1 MDTNRQCMA
10 LKASAGSGKTFA
22 LSVRFL
28 ALLFK
33 GANPSEILT
42 LTFTKKATAEMKER
56 ILDYLK
62 ILQKENLESKEKSH
76 KENILK
82 ELEEKYHLDPSLVQ
96 NSAQKIYQRFLN
108 AEIRIST
115 IDAFFQSILRKFCW
129 FVGLSANF
137 EVNEDTEAHQQ
148 QLDERFLSALNS
160 EQLEELSVFITQCLS
175 HNSYTSNSILK
186 LLRSLRNKLYLFDP
200 NKREPAF
207 DEEGFLEKPRN
218 LNKQIQSTEIASDSA
233 KKAIKCDDFR
243 GFLNSSLTWLKK
255 KSEYNFF
262 KKLKNEIPTLESECE
277 AIENDL
283 KSYYEARETALFKK
297 FPKFIQLYDKAI
309 SKIQALDFDAI
320 KDKVHALLSG
330 YEEVPAE
337 FFYFRLDSKI
347 AHILIDE
354 FQDTS
359 LNDYKILAPFIDE
372 IKAGIGQAKWHRSV
386 FFVGDVKQSI
396 YAFRGGFSSLFESVS
411 KDFYHDNLEFNHR
424 SSPLIIHYVNTIFK
438 KAYQNSSTTYLEQKY
453 PETSRNKHAT
463 DGYVKVSLVANE
475 RELLLE
481 QISQEAKNLLEHG
494 KELLLEQILQEAKN
508 LLEHGI
514 EPKDITI
521 LCATNKDA
529 LEIKNYLQENLS
541 EIRPSTESSAQLSQF
556 VESKIIKNA
565 LEYALA
571 EEEYKPFYKHSVLK
585 LAGYLHD
592 DAIAL
597 FGFNPKKES
606 VAGFVWKVMELFEL
620 YTECAQ
626 ICLELALG
634 CEDADEFLEKL
645 EAKKIASF
653 NSKGAQIMTIHKSK
667 GMQFPY
673 VIVCERLGKP
683 NNESDKF
690 LEEYNGTELVCL
702 YYRMKNR
709 EVVDKD
715 YARALEK
722 EKAAK
727 DHEEINAYYVAFTR
741 AELGLVVVAKDKDQ
755 KKDKKKDK
763 EESKNKGMHEK
774 LDLKP
779 LEEGE
784 IAPVIASKKEPSNAS
799 VLIKPHAY
807 GEQVQEIEEEP
818 DSDYEKNNDQ
828 EAINFGIALHK
839 GLEYQYAYRIPK
851 KSVLEY
857 LNYHYGFYGLDH
869 QALEESLEL
878 FENDAEIQ
886 ALFKNLALKGEVAF
900 LSRGVVSRIDV
911 LLWDKGQNLY
921 VLDYK
926 SSQNYQQSH
935 KAQVSHYAEFL
946 QTQAPHFKIQAGIIY
961 AHKRLLEKLWV

>member
-1 MDTNRQCMA
+1 MDTKRQCMA

-62 ILQKENLESKEKSH
+62 ILQKENLEDEKEKE
-76 KENILK
+76 KFQNILK
-82 ELEEKYHLDPSLVQ
+82 ELEEKYRLDPSFVQ

-137 EVNEDTEAHQQ
+137 EINEDTKAHQQ
-148 QLDERFLSALNS
+148 QLNASFLSALNN

-175 HNSYTSNSILK
+175 YDSYTSDSILER
-186 LLRSLRNKLYLFDP
+186 LRFLKNKLYLFDP
-200 NKREPAF
+200 NKKDPVF
-207 DEEGFLEKPRN
+207 DEEGFLEKLRN
-218 LNKQIQSTEIASDSA
+218 LNRQIQSVETASNEA

-243 GFLNSSLTWLKK
+243 GFLNSSLTWLEKK
-255 KSEYNFF
+255 GEYRYF
-262 KKLKNEIPTLESECE
+262 KKFKDEIPTLESECE
-277 AIENDL
+277 EIENDL
-283 KSYYEARETALFKK
+283 KRYYEARESALFKK
-297 FPKFIQLYDKAI
+297 FPKFIQLYDKAT

-320 KDKVHALLSG
+320 KDKVHALLNG
-330 YEEVPAE
+330 YEEMPAE

-396 YAFRGGFSSLFESVS
+396 YGFRGSFSSLFESVS
-411 KDFYHDNLEFNHR
+411 KDFHHDNLPFNHR
-424 SSPLIIHYVNTIFK
+424 SSPLIINYVNTIFK
-438 KAYQNSSTTYLEQKY
+438 KAYQNSPTAYWEQKY
-453 PETSRNKHAT
+453 PKASSNKHSK
-463 DGYVKVSLVANE
+463 DGYVKVSLVADE
-475 RELLLE
+475 R
-481 QISQEAKNLLEHG
+481 
-494 KELLLEQILQEAKN
+494 ELLLEQILQEAKN
-508 LLEHGI
+508 LLEHRI
-514 EPKDITI
+514 DPKDITL
-521 LCATNKDA
+521 LCATNDDA
-529 LEIKNYLQENLS
+529 LEIKNYLQKNLS
-541 EIRPSTESSAQLSQF
+541 EIRPSTESSAKLSQF

-565 LEYALA
+565 LKYALA
-571 EEEYKPFYKHSVLK
+571 EEPYKPFYKHSVLK

-597 FGFNPKKES
+597 AGFNPKKES

-626 ICLELALG
+626 ICLELAVG
-634 CEDADEFLEKL
+634 CEDANEFLEKL
-645 EAKKIASF
+645 EAKEIASF
-653 NSKGAQIMTIHKSK
+653 KAEGAQIMTIHKSK

-683 NNESDKF
+683 KTNNSNQF
-690 LEEYNGTELVCL
+690 LEEYDGTELTRL

-709 EVVDKD
+709 EMVDKD
-715 YARALEK
+715 YARALDK
-722 EKAAK
+722 EEAAK
-727 DHEEINAYYVAFTR
+727 NHEETNVYYVAFTR
-741 AELGLVVVAKDKDQ
+741 AELGLIVVAKDK
-755 KKDKKKDK
+755 
-763 EESKNKGMHEK
+763 KGMHEK
-774 LDLKP
+774 LDLAP
-779 LEEGE
+779 LEEGT
-784 IAPVIASKKEPSNAS
+784 IVPVISSQKEPLIKS
-799 VLIKPHAY
+799 VVIKPHAY

-818 DSDYEKNNDQ
+818 SDYEKNDDQ

-839 GLEYQYAYRIPK
+839 GLEYQYAYNIPK

-857 LNYHYGFYGLDH
+857 LNYHHGFYGLDY

-878 FENDAEIQ
+878 FENDAKIQ
-886 ALFKNLALKGEVAF
+886 ALFKNLALRGEVAF
-900 LSRGVVSRIDV
+900 LFEGVVSRIDV

-935 KAQVSHYAEFL
+935 KAQVSHYAAFL

>member
-1 MDTNRQCMA
+1 MDTKRQCMA

-62 ILQKENLESKEKSH
+62 ILQKENLEDEKEKEKSQ
-76 KENILK
+76 NILK
-82 ELEEKYHLDPSLVQ
+82 ELEEKYRLNPSFVQ
-96 NSAQKIYQRFLN
+96 NRAQEIYQRFLN

-137 EVNEDTEAHQQ
+137 EVNEDTKAHQQ
-148 QLDERFLSALNS
+148 QLNEIFLNALNG
-160 EQLEELSVFITQCLS
+160 EQLEELSVFIAQCLS
-175 HNSYTSNSILK
+175 YDNYTSDSILER
-186 LLRSLRNKLYLFDP
+186 LRFLKNKLYLFDP
-200 NKREPAF
+200 NKKEPAF
-207 DEEGFLEKPRN
+207 DEEGFLEKLRS
-218 LNKQIQSTEIASDSA
+218 LNKQIQSVETASDRA
-233 KKAIKCDDFR
+233 KTAIRCDDFR

-255 KSEYNFF
+255 KGEYRDF
-262 KKLKNEIPTLESECE
+262 KKIKDEIPTLESECE
-277 AIENDL
+277 EIENDL
-283 KSYYEARETALFKK
+283 KRYYEARESALFKK
-297 FPKFIQLYDKAI
+297 FPKFIQLYDKAT

-320 KDKVHALLSG
+320 KDKVHALLNG
-330 YEEVPAE
+330 YEEMPAE
-337 FFYFRLDSKI
+337 FFYFRLDSRI

-396 YAFRGGFSSLFESVS
+396 YGFRGSFSSLFESVS

-424 SSPLIIHYVNTIFK
+424 SSPLIINYVNTIFK
-438 KAYQNSSTTYLEQKY
+438 KAYQNSPTAYLEQKY
-453 PETSRNKHAT
+453 PKASSNKHSK
-463 DGYVKVSLVANE
+463 DGYVKVSLVADE
-475 RELLLE
+475 R
-481 QISQEAKNLLEHG
+481 
-494 KELLLEQILQEAKN
+494 ELLLEQILQEAKN
-508 LLEHGI
+508 LLEHRI
-514 EPKDITI
+514 EPKDITL
-521 LCATNKDA
+521 LCTTNDDA
-529 LEIKNYLQENLS
+529 LEIKNYLQKNLS
-541 EIRPSTESSAQLSQF
+541 AIRPSTESSAKLSQF

-571 EEEYKPFYKHSVLK
+571 EEPYKPFYKHSVLK

-597 FGFNPKKES
+597 AGFNPKKES

-626 ICLELALG
+626 ICLELAVG
-634 CEDADEFLEKL
+634 CEDANEFLKKL
-645 EAKKIASF
+645 EAKEIASF
-653 NSKGAQIMTIHKSK
+653 KAEGAQIMTIHKSK

-683 NNESDKF
+683 KTNNSNQF
-690 LEEYNGTELVCL
+690 LEEYSGTELTRL

-715 YARALEK
+715 YARALDK
-722 EKAAK
+722 EEAAK
-727 DHEEINAYYVAFTR
+727 DHEETNVYYVAFTR
-741 AELGLVVVAKDKDQ
+741 AELGLIVVAKDKDQ
-755 KKDKKKDK
+755 KKDKK
-763 EESKNKGMHEK
+763 ESKNKGMREK
-774 LDLKP
+774 LDLAP

-784 IAPVIASKKEPSNAS
+784 IAPVISSQKEPSSAS
-799 VLIKPHAY
+799 VVIKPHAY

-818 DSDYEKNNDQ
+818 SDYEKNNDQ
-828 EAINFGIALHK
+828 EAIHFGIALHK

-857 LNYHYGFYGLDH
+857 LNYHHGFYGLDY

-878 FENDAEIQ
+878 FENDAKIQ
-886 ALFKNLALKGEVAF
+886 ALFKNLALSGEVAF
-900 LSRGVVSRIDV
+900 LSQGVVSRIDV
-911 LLWDKGQNLY
+911 LLWDRGQNLY

-935 KAQVSHYAEFL
+935 KVQVSHYAAFL

>member
-1 MDTNRQCMA
+1 MDTKRQCMA

-62 ILQKENLESKEKSH
+62 ILQKENLEDEKEKEKSQ
-76 KENILK
+76 NILK
-82 ELEEKYHLDPSLVQ
+82 ELEEKYRLDPSFVQ

-137 EVNEDTEAHQQ
+137 EVNEDTKAHQQ
-148 QLDERFLSALNS
+148 QLNASFLSALDNK
-160 EQLEELSVFITQCLS
+160 QLEELSVFIAQCLS
-175 HNSYTSNSILK
+175 YDSYTSDSILER
-186 LLRSLRNKLYLFDP
+186 LRFLKNKLYLFDP
-200 NKREPAF
+200 NKKDPVF
-207 DEEGFLEKPRN
+207 NEEGFLEKLRI
-218 LNKQIQSTEIASDSA
+218 LNQQIQNIETASNEA

-243 GFLNSSLTWLKK
+243 GFLNSSLTWLEK
-255 KSEYNFF
+255 KSEYRYF
-262 KKLKNEIPTLESECE
+262 KKFKDEIPTLESECE
-277 AIENDL
+277 EIENDL
-283 KSYYEARETALFKK
+283 KRYYEARESALFKK
-297 FPKFIQLYDKAI
+297 FPKFIQLYDKAT

-320 KDKVHALLSG
+320 KDKVHALLNG
-330 YEEVPAE
+330 YEEMPAE
-337 FFYFRLDSKI
+337 FFYFRLDSRI

-396 YAFRGGFSSLFESVS
+396 YGFRGSFSSLFESVS

-424 SSPLIIHYVNTIFK
+424 SSPLIINYVNTIFK
-438 KAYQNSSTTYLEQKY
+438 KAYQNSPTAYLEQKY
-453 PETSRNKHAT
+453 PKASSNKHARN
-463 DGYVKVSLVANE
+463 GYVKVSLVADE
-475 RELLLE
+475 R
-481 QISQEAKNLLEHG
+481 
-494 KELLLEQILQEAKN
+494 ELLLEQILQEAKN
-508 LLEHGI
+508 LLDHRI
-514 EPKDITI
+514 DPKDITL
-521 LCATNKDA
+521 LCATNDDA

-541 EIRPSTESSAQLSQF
+541 AIHPSTESSAKLSQF

-571 EEEYKPFYKHSVLK
+571 EEPYKPFYKHSVLK

-597 FGFNPKKES
+597 AGFNPKKES

-620 YTECAQ
+620 YGECAQ
-626 ICLELALG
+626 ICLELAVG

-645 EAKKIASF
+645 EAKEIASF
-653 NSKGAQIMTIHKSK
+653 KIEGAQIMTIHKSK

-683 NNESDKF
+683 KTNNSNQF
-690 LEEYNGTELVCL
+690 LEEYSGTELFRL

-709 EVVDKD
+709 EMVDKD
-715 YARALEK
+715 YARALDK
-722 EKAAK
+722 EEAAK
-727 DHEEINAYYVAFTR
+727 DHEETNVYYVAFTR
-741 AELGLVVVAKDKDQ
+741 AELGLIVVAKDKDQ
-755 KKDKKKDK
+755 KKDKK
-763 EESKNKGMHEK
+763 ESKNKGMREK
-774 LDLKP
+774 LDLLP

-784 IAPVIASKKEPSNAS
+784 IAPVISSQKEPSSTS

-818 DSDYEKNNDQ
+818 SDYEKNNDQ
-828 EAINFGIALHK
+828 EAIHFGIALHK
-839 GLEYQYAYRIPK
+839 GLEYQYAYNIPK

-857 LNYHYGFYGLDH
+857 LNYHHGFYGLDY
-869 QALEESLEL
+869 QVLEESLEL
-878 FENDAEIQ
+878 FENDAKIQ
-886 ALFKNLALKGEVAF
+886 ALFKNLALRGEVAF
-900 LSRGVVSRIDV
+900 LFEGVVSRIDV

-935 KAQVSHYAEFL
+935 KAQVSHYAAFL
-946 QTQAPHFKIQAGIIY
+946 KTQAPHFKIQAGIIY

>member
-1 MDTNRQCMA
+1 MDTKRQCMA

-62 ILQKENLESKEKSH
+62 ILQKENLEKEKEKSQ
-76 KENILK
+76 NILK
-82 ELEEKYHLDPSLVQ
+82 ELEEKYRLDPSFVR

-137 EVNEDTEAHQQ
+137 EVNEDTKAHQQ
-148 QLDERFLSALNS
+148 QLNASFLSALNNK
-160 EQLEELSVFITQCLS
+160 QLEELSVFITQCLS
-175 HNSYTSNSILK
+175 YDSYTSDSILER
-186 LLRSLRNKLYLFDP
+186 LRFLKNKLYLFDP
-200 NKREPAF
+200 NKKKPAF
-207 DEEGFLEKPRN
+207 DEEGFLEKLRS
-218 LNKQIQSTEIASDSA
+218 LNQQIQSIETVSDRA
-233 KKAIKCDDFR
+233 KTAIKCDDFR

-255 KSEYNFF
+255 KSEYRDF

-277 AIENDL
+277 EIENDL
-283 KSYYEARETALFKK
+283 KRYYEARESALFKK
-297 FPKFIQLYDKAI
+297 FPKFIQLYDNAT

-320 KDKVHALLSG
+320 KDKVHALLNG
-330 YEEVPAE
+330 YEELPAE

-372 IKAGIGQAKWHRSV
+372 IKAGIGQAKWQRSV

-396 YAFRGGFSSLFESVS
+396 YAFRGSFSSLFESVA
-411 KDFYHDNLEFNHR
+411 KDFYHDNLQFNHR
-424 SSPLIIHYVNTIFK
+424 SSPLIINYVNTIFK
-438 KAYQNSSTTYLEQKY
+438 KAYQNSPTAYLEQKY
-453 PETSRNKHAT
+453 PKTSQNKHVT
-463 DGYVKVSLVANE
+463 DGYVKVSLVADE
-475 RELLLE
+475 R
-481 QISQEAKNLLEHG
+481 
-494 KELLLEQILQEAKN
+494 ELLLEQILQEAKN
-508 LLEHGI
+508 LLEHRI
-514 EPKDITI
+514 DPKDITI

-541 EIRPSTESSAQLSQF
+541 AIRPSTESSANLSQF

-565 LEYALA
+565 LKYALA
-571 EEEYKPFYKHSVLK
+571 EEPYKPFYKHSVLK

-597 FGFNPKKES
+597 AGFNPKKES

-620 YTECAQ
+620 YGECAQ
-626 ICLELALG
+626 ICLELAVG
-634 CEDADEFLEKL
+634 CEDANEFLEKL
-645 EAKKIASF
+645 EAKEIASF
-653 NSKGAQIMTIHKSK
+653 KIEGAQIMTIHKSK

-683 NNESDKF
+683 KTNNSNQF
-690 LEEYNGTELVCL
+690 LEEYNGAELIRL

-715 YARALEK
+715 YARALDK
-722 EKAAK
+722 EEAAK
-727 DHEEINAYYVAFTR
+727 DHEETNVYYVAFTR
-741 AELGLVVVAKDKDQ
+741 AELGLIVVAKDKGQ
-755 KKDKKKDK
+755 KKDKK
-763 EESKNKGMHEK
+763 ESKNKGMREK
-774 LDLKP
+774 LDLAP

-784 IAPVIASKKEPSNAS
+784 IVPVISSQKEPLSAS
-799 VLIKPHAY
+799 VVIKPHAY

-818 DSDYEKNNDQ
+818 SDYEKNNDQ

-839 GLEYQYAYRIPK
+839 GLEYQYAYNIPK

-857 LNYHYGFYGLDH
+857 LNYHHGFYGLDY

-878 FENDAEIQ
+878 FENDAKIQ
-886 ALFKNLALKGEVAF
+886 ALFKNLALRGEVAF
-900 LSRGVVSRIDV
+900 LFEGVVSRIDV

-935 KAQVSHYAEFL
+935 KAQVSHYAAFL

>member
-1 MDTNRQCMA
+1 MA

-62 ILQKENLESKEKSH
+62 ILQKENLEKNEKEKSQ
-76 KENILK
+76 NILK
-82 ELEEKYHLDPSLVQ
+82 ELEEKYRLNPNLVR
-96 NSAQKIYQRFLN
+96 NSAPKIYQRFLN

-137 EVNEDTEAHQQ
+137 EVNEDTKVHQQ
-148 QLDERFLSALNS
+148 QLNEGFLSALNG
-160 EQLEELSVFITQCLS
+160 EQLEELSVFIAQCLS
-175 HNSYTSNSILK
+175 YDNYTSDSILER
-186 LLRSLRNKLYLFDP
+186 LRFLKNKLYLFDP
-200 NKREPAF
+200 NKKEPAF
-207 DEEGFLEKPRN
+207 DEEGFLEKLRS
-218 LNKQIQSTEIASDSA
+218 LNQQIQSIETASDRA
-233 KKAIKCDDFR
+233 KIAIKCDDFR
-243 GFLNSSLTWLKK
+243 GFLNSSLTWLEK
-255 KSEYNFF
+255 KSEYRDF
-262 KKLKNEIPTLESECE
+262 KKLKDEIPTLESECE
-277 AIENDL
+277 EIENDL
-283 KSYYEARETALFKK
+283 KRYYEAREIALFKK
-297 FPKFIQLYDKAI
+297 FPKFIQLYDKAT

-320 KDKVHALLSG
+320 KDKVHALLNG
-330 YEEVPAE
+330 YEELPAE

-372 IKAGIGQAKWHRSV
+372 IKAGIGQAKWQRSV

-396 YAFRGGFSSLFESVS
+396 YAFRGSFSSLFESVA
-411 KDFYHDNLEFNHR
+411 KDFYHDNLQFNHR
-424 SSPLIIHYVNTIFK
+424 SSPLIINYVNTIFK
-438 KAYQNSSTTYLEQKY
+438 KAYQNSPTAYLEQKY
-453 PETSRNKHAT
+453 PKTSSNKHAT

-481 QISQEAKNLLEHG
+481 QI
-494 KELLLEQILQEAKN
+494 LQEAKN
-508 LLEHGI
+508 LLEHRI

-521 LCATNKDA
+521 LCATNDDA
-529 LEIKNYLQENLS
+529 LEIKNYLQQNLS
-541 EIRPSTESSAQLSQF
+541 AIRPSTESSANLSQF

-565 LEYALA
+565 LKYALA
-571 EEEYKPFYKHSVLK
+571 EEPYKPFYKHSVLK

-597 FGFNPKKES
+597 AGFNPKKES

-620 YTECAQ
+620 YGECAQ
-626 ICLELALG
+626 ICLELAVG
-634 CEDADEFLEKL
+634 CEDADGFLEKL
-645 EAKKIASF
+645 EAKAIASF
-653 NSKGAQIMTIHKSK
+653 NLKGAQIMTIHKSK

-683 NNESDKF
+683 KSNNSNQF
-690 LEEYNGTELVCL
+690 LEEYNGTELLRL

-715 YARALEK
+715 YARALDK
-722 EKAAK
+722 EEAAK
-727 DHEEINAYYVAFTR
+727 DHEETNVYYVAFTR
-741 AELGLVVVAKDKDQ
+741 AELGLIVVAKDKDQ
-755 KKDKKKDK
+755 KKDKKESKK
-763 EESKNKGMHEK
+763 ESKNKGMREK
-774 LDLKP
+774 LDLFP
-779 LEEGE
+779 LEEGT
-784 IAPVIASKKEPSNAS
+784 IAPVISSQKEPLIAS
-799 VLIKPHAY
+799 VVIKPHAY
-807 GEQVQEIEEEP
+807 GEQIQEIEEEP
-818 DSDYEKNNDQ
+818 SDYEKNNDQ

-839 GLEYQYAYRIPK
+839 GLEYQYAYNIPK

-857 LNYHYGFYGLDH
+857 LNYHHGFYGLDY

-878 FENDAEIQ
+878 FENDAKIQ
-886 ALFKNLALKGEVAF
+886 ALFKNYALRGEAAF
-900 LSRGVVSRIDV
+900 LFEGVVSRIDV
-911 LLWDKGQNLY
+911 LLWDRGQNLY

-935 KAQVSHYAEFL
+935 KAQVSHYAVFL

>member
-62 ILQKENLESKEKSH
+62 ILQKENLEGKEKSH

-82 ELEEKYHLDPSLVQ
+82 ELEEKYHLDPSFVQ

-137 EVNEDTEAHQQ
+137 EVNEDTKAHQQ
-148 QLDERFLSALNS
+148 QLDASFLSALNS

-175 HNSYTSNSILK
+175 HNSYTSDSILK
-186 LLRSLRNKLYLFDP
+186 LLRFLRNKLYLFDP
-200 NKREPAF
+200 NKRELAF
-207 DEEGFLEKPRN
+207 DEEGFLEKLRS
-218 LNKQIQSTEIASDSA
+218 LNKQIQNTETARDTA
-233 KKAIKCDDFR
+233 KTAIKCDDFR
-243 GFLNSSLTWLKK
+243 GFLNSSLTWLEK
-255 KSEYNFF
+255 KSEYRFF

-283 KSYYEARETALFKK
+283 KRYYEARETALFKK
-297 FPKFIQLYDKAI
+297 FPKFIQLYDKAT

-453 PETSRNKHAT
+453 PETSNNKHAT

-475 RELLLE
+475 
-481 QISQEAKNLLEHG
+481 
-494 KELLLEQILQEAKN
+494 KELLLEQILQEAQN

-521 LCATNKDA
+521 LCAANKDA
-529 LEIKNYLQENLS
+529 LEIKDHLQENLS

-592 DAIAL
+592 DVIAL
-597 FGFNPKKES
+597 FSFNPKKES

-683 NNESDKF
+683 KNESDKF
-690 LEEYNGTELVCL
+690 LEEYDGTELVHL

-727 DHEEINAYYVAFTR
+727 DLEEINAYYVAFTR

-784 IAPVIASKKEPSNAS
+784 IAPVIASKKEPLSAS

-857 LNYHYGFYGLDH
+857 LNYHYGFYGLDY

>member
-1 MDTNRQCMA
+1 MDTKRQCMA

-62 ILQKENLESKEKSH
+62 ILQKENLENEKEKSQ
-76 KENILK
+76 NILK
-82 ELEEKYHLDPSLVQ
+82 ELEEKYHLDPDLVQ
-96 NSAQKIYQRFLN
+96 NSAPKIYQRFLN

-137 EVNEDTEAHQQ
+137 EVNEDTKVHQQ
-148 QLDERFLSALNS
+148 QLNEGFLSALNN
-160 EQLEELSVFITQCLS
+160 EQLEELSVFIAQCLS
-175 HNSYTSNSILK
+175 YESYTSDSILER
-186 LLRSLRNKLYLFDP
+186 LRFLKNKLYLFDP
-200 NKREPAF
+200 NKKEPAF
-207 DEEGFLEKPRN
+207 DEEGFLEKLRS
-218 LNKQIQSTEIASDSA
+218 LNEQIQSIETASDRA
-233 KKAIKCDDFR
+233 KTAIKCDSFR
-243 GFLNSSLTWLKK
+243 GFLNSSLTWLEK
-255 KSEYNFF
+255 KSEYQSF
-262 KKLKNEIPTLESECE
+262 KKLKSEIPTLESECE
-277 AIENDL
+277 EIENDL
-283 KSYYEARETALFKK
+283 KRYYEAKETAIFKK
-297 FPKFIQLYDKAI
+297 FPKFIQLYDKAT
-309 SKIQALDFDAI
+309 SKIQTLDFDAI
-320 KDKVHALLSG
+320 KDKVHVLLNG
-330 YEEVPAE
+330 YEEMPAE

-396 YAFRGGFSSLFESVS
+396 YAFRGSFSSLFENVA
-411 KDFYHDNLEFNHR
+411 KDFYHDNLQFNHR
-424 SSPLIIHYVNTIFK
+424 SAPLIINYVNTIFK
-438 KAYQNSSTTYLEQKY
+438 KAYQNSPTAYLEQKY
-453 PETSRNKHAT
+453 PKTSQNKHVT
-463 DGYVKVSLVANE
+463 DGYVKVSLVADE
-475 RELLLE
+475 R
-481 QISQEAKNLLEHG
+481 
-494 KELLLEQILQEAKN
+494 ELLLEQILQEAQN
-508 LLEHGI
+508 LLEHRI

-521 LCATNKDA
+521 LCATNDDA
-529 LEIKNYLQENLS
+529 LEIKNYLQERLS
-541 EIRPSTESSAQLSQF
+541 AIRPSTESSAKLSQF

-571 EEEYKPFYKHSVLK
+571 EEPYKPFYKHSVLK

-597 FGFNPKKES
+597 AGFNPKKES
-606 VAGFVWKVMELFEL
+606 VAGFVWNVMELFEL
-620 YTECAQ
+620 YGEPAQ
-626 ICLELALG
+626 SCLELAVG
-634 CEDADEFLEKL
+634 CEDANDFLEKL
-645 EAKKIASF
+645 EAKEIASF
-653 NSKGAQIMTIHKSK
+653 NLKGAQIMTIHRSK

-673 VIVCERLGKP
+673 VIVCERLGNPKS
-683 NNESDKF
+683 NHSNQL
-690 LEEYNGTELVCL
+690 LEEYNGAELMRL

-715 YARALEK
+715 YARALDK
-722 EKAAK
+722 EEAAK
-727 DHEEINAYYVAFTR
+727 DHEEINVYYVAFTR
-741 AELGLVVVAKDKDQ
+741 AELGLIVVAKDKKES
-755 KKDKKKDK
+755 KK
-763 EESKNKGMHEK
+763 ESKNKTMREQ
-774 LDLKP
+774 LDLAP

-784 IAPVIASKKEPSNAS
+784 IMPVISPQKEPLITSA
-799 VLIKPHAY
+799 LIKPHAY

-818 DSDYEKNNDQ
+818 SDYEKNNDQ

-839 GLEYQYAYRIPK
+839 GLEYQYAYNIPK

-857 LNYHYGFYGLDH
+857 LNYHHGFYGLDY

-886 ALFKNLALKGEVAF
+886 ALFKNHALRGEAAF
-900 LSRGVVSRIDV
+900 LFEGVVSRIDV
-911 LLWDKGQNLY
+911 LLWNKGQNLY

-946 QTQAPHFKIQAGIIY
+946 KTQAPHFKIQAGIIY

>member
-1 MDTNRQCMA
+1 MDTKRQCMA

-56 ILDYLK
+56 ILEYLR
-62 ILQKENLESKEKSH
+62 ILQKENLEDEKEKEKSQ
-76 KENILK
+76 NILK
-82 ELEEKYHLDPSLVQ
+82 ELEEKYRLDPSFVQ
-96 NSAQKIYQRFLN
+96 NRAQEIYQRFLN

-137 EVNEDTEAHQQ
+137 EVNEDTKAHQQ
-148 QLDERFLSALNS
+148 QLNASFLNALNN
-160 EQLEELSVFITQCLS
+160 EQLEELSVFIAQCLS
-175 HNSYTSNSILK
+175 YDSYTSDSILER
-186 LLRSLRNKLYLFDP
+186 LRFLKNKLYLFDP
-200 NKREPAF
+200 NKKELAF
-207 DEEGFLEKPRN
+207 DEEGFLEKLRN
-218 LNKQIQSTEIASDSA
+218 LNRQIQSVETASDTA

-255 KSEYNFF
+255 KGEYRYF
-262 KKLKNEIPTLESECE
+262 KKFKDEIPTLESECE
-277 AIENDL
+277 EIENNL
-283 KSYYEARETALFKK
+283 KRYYEARENALFKK
-297 FPKFIQLYDKAI
+297 FPKFIHLYDKAT

-320 KDKVHALLSG
+320 KDKVHALLNG
-330 YEEVPAE
+330 YEEMPAE
-337 FFYFRLDSKI
+337 FFYFRLDSRI

-396 YAFRGGFSSLFESVS
+396 YGFRGSFSSLFESVS
-411 KDFYHDNLEFNHR
+411 KDFYHDNLPFNHR
-424 SSPLIIHYVNTIFK
+424 SSPLIINYVNTIFK
-438 KAYQNSSTTYLEQKY
+438 KAYQNSPTAYLEQKY
-453 PETSRNKHAT
+453 PKASSNKHAK
-463 DGYVKVSLVANE
+463 DGYVKVSLVADE
-475 RELLLE
+475 RELLL
-481 QISQEAKNLLEHG
+481 K
-494 KELLLEQILQEAKN
+494 QILQEAKN
-508 LLEHGI
+508 LLDHRI
-514 EPKDITI
+514 DPKDITL
-521 LCATNKDA
+521 LCATNDDA
-529 LEIKNYLQENLS
+529 LEIKNYLQKNLS
-541 EIRPSTESSAQLSQF
+541 AIRPSTESSAKLSQF

-571 EEEYKPFYKHSVLK
+571 EEPYKPFYKHSVLK

-597 FGFNPKKES
+597 AGFNPKKES

-626 ICLELALG
+626 ICLELAVG
-634 CEDADEFLEKL
+634 CEDANEFLEKL
-645 EAKKIASF
+645 EAKEIASF
-653 NSKGAQIMTIHKSK
+653 KAEGAQIMTIHKSK

-683 NNESDKF
+683 KTNNSNQF
-690 LEEYNGTELVCL
+690 LEEYSGTELLRL

-715 YARALEK
+715 YARALDK
-722 EKAAK
+722 EEAAK
-727 DHEEINAYYVAFTR
+727 DHEETNVYYVAFTR
-741 AELGLVVVAKDKDQ
+741 AELGLIVVAKDK
-755 KKDKKKDK
+755 
-763 EESKNKGMHEK
+763 KGMREK
-774 LDLKP
+774 LDLAP
-779 LEEGE
+779 LEEGT
-784 IAPVIASKKEPSNAS
+784 IVPVISSQKEPLSAS

-818 DSDYEKNNDQ
+818 SDYEKNNDQ

-857 LNYHYGFYGLDH
+857 LNYHHGFYGLDY

-878 FENDAEIQ
+878 FENDAKIQ
-886 ALFKNLALKGEVAF
+886 ALFKNYALRGEVAF
-900 LSRGVVSRIDV
+900 LFEGVVSRIDV

-935 KAQVSHYAEFL
+935 KAQVSHYAAFL

>member
-1 MDTNRQCMA
+1 MDTKRQCMA

-62 ILQKENLESKEKSH
+62 ILQKENLEDEKEKEKSQ
-76 KENILK
+76 NILK
-82 ELEEKYHLDPSLVQ
+82 ELEEKYRLDPSFVQ

-129 FVGLSANF
+129 FVGLSTNF
-137 EVNEDTEAHQQ
+137 EVNEDTKVHQQ
-148 QLDERFLSALNS
+148 QLNESFLNALNN
-160 EQLEELSVFITQCLS
+160 EQLEELSVFIAQCLS
-175 HNSYTSNSILK
+175 YDSYTSDSILER
-186 LLRSLRNKLYLFDP
+186 LRFLKNKLYLFDP
-200 NKREPAF
+200 NKKDPVF
-207 DEEGFLEKPRN
+207 DEERFLEKLRS
-218 LNKQIQSTEIASDSA
+218 LNQQIQSVETASNEA

-243 GFLNSSLTWLKK
+243 GFLNSSLTWLEK
-255 KSEYNFF
+255 KSEYRYF
-262 KKLKNEIPTLESECE
+262 KKFKDEIPTLESECE
-277 AIENDL
+277 EIENDL
-283 KSYYEARETALFKK
+283 KRYYEAKESALFKK
-297 FPKFIQLYDKAI
+297 FPKFIQLYDKAT

-320 KDKVHALLSG
+320 KDKVHALLNG
-330 YEEVPAE
+330 YEEMPAE
-337 FFYFRLDSKI
+337 FFYFRLDSRI

-396 YAFRGGFSSLFESVS
+396 YGFRGSFSSLFESVS

-424 SSPLIIHYVNTIFK
+424 SSPLIINYVNTIFK
-438 KAYQNSSTTYLEQKY
+438 KAYQNSPTAYWEQKY
-453 PETSRNKHAT
+453 PKASNNKHAR
-463 DGYVKVSLVANE
+463 DGYVKVSLVADE
-475 RELLLE
+475 R
-481 QISQEAKNLLEHG
+481 
-494 KELLLEQILQEAKN
+494 ELLLEQILQEAKN
-508 LLEHGI
+508 LLDHRI
-514 EPKDITI
+514 EPKDITL
-521 LCATNKDA
+521 LCATNDDA

-541 EIRPSTESSAQLSQF
+541 AIRPSTESSAKLSQF

-571 EEEYKPFYKHSVLK
+571 EEPYKPFYKHSVLK

-597 FGFNPKKES
+597 AGFNPKKES
-606 VAGFVWKVMELFEL
+606 VASFVWKVMELFEL
-620 YTECAQ
+620 YGEPAQ
-626 ICLELALG
+626 ICLELAVG
-634 CEDADEFLEKL
+634 CEDANEFLEKL
-645 EAKKIASF
+645 EAKEIASF
-653 NSKGAQIMTIHKSK
+653 KAKGTQIMTIHKSK

-683 NNESDKF
+683 KTNNSNQF
-690 LEEYNGTELVCL
+690 LEEYSGTELTRL

-715 YARALEK
+715 YARALDK
-722 EKAAK
+722 EEAAK
-727 DHEEINAYYVAFTR
+727 DHEETNVYYVAFTR
-741 AELGLVVVAKDKDQ
+741 AELGLIVVAKDKDQ
-755 KKDKKKDK
+755 KKDKK
-763 EESKNKGMHEK
+763 ESKNKGMREK
-774 LDLKP
+774 LDLAP

-784 IAPVIASKKEPSNAS
+784 IAPVISSQKELSPES
-799 VLIKPHAY
+799 VVIKPHAY

-818 DSDYEKNNDQ
+818 SDYEKNNDQ

-839 GLEYQYAYRIPK
+839 GLEYQYAYNIPK

-857 LNYHYGFYGLDH
+857 LNYHHGFYGLDY

-878 FENDAEIQ
+878 FENDAKIQ
-886 ALFKNLALKGEVAF
+886 ALFKNLALRGEVAF
-900 LSRGVVSRIDV
+900 LFEGVVSRIDV

-935 KAQVSHYAEFL
+935 KAQVSHYAAFL

>member
-1 MDTNRQCMA
+1 MDTKRQCMA

-62 ILQKENLESKEKSH
+62 ILQKENFEDEKEKEKSQ
-76 KENILK
+76 NILK
-82 ELEEKYHLDPSLVQ
+82 ELEEKYRLTPSLVQ
-96 NSAQKIYQRFLN
+96 NGAQKIYQRFLN

-137 EVNEDTEAHQQ
+137 EVNEDTKAHQQ
-148 QLDERFLSALNS
+148 QLNESFLSALDNK
-160 EQLEELSVFITQCLS
+160 QLEELSVFITQCLS
-175 HNSYTSNSILK
+175 YDSYTSDSILER
-186 LLRSLRNKLYLFDP
+186 LRFLKNKLYLFDS
-200 NKREPAF
+200 NKKDPVF
-207 DEEGFLEKPRN
+207 DEERFLEKLRS
-218 LNKQIQSTEIASDSA
+218 LNQQIQNIETASNEA

-255 KSEYNFF
+255 KGEYRYF
-262 KKLKNEIPTLESECE
+262 KKFKDEIPTLESECE
-277 AIENDL
+277 EIENDL
-283 KSYYEARETALFKK
+283 KRYYEARESALFKK
-297 FPKFIQLYDKAI
+297 FPKFIQLYDKAT

-320 KDKVHALLSG
+320 KDKVHALLDG
-330 YEEVPAE
+330 YEELPAE
-337 FFYFRLDSKI
+337 FFYFRLDSRI

-396 YAFRGGFSSLFESVS
+396 YGFRGSFSSLFESVS
-411 KDFYHDNLEFNHR
+411 KDFYHDNLQFNHR
-424 SSPLIIHYVNTIFK
+424 SSPLIINYVNTIFK
-438 KAYQNSSTTYLEQKY
+438 KAYQNSPTAYWEQKY
-453 PETSRNKHAT
+453 PKASSNNHAR
-463 DGYVKVSLVANE
+463 DGYVKVSLVADE
-475 RELLLE
+475 R
-481 QISQEAKNLLEHG
+481 
-494 KELLLEQILQEAKN
+494 ELLLEQILQEAKN
-508 LLEHGI
+508 LLEHRI
-514 EPKDITI
+514 EPKDITL
-521 LCATNKDA
+521 LCATNDDA
-529 LEIKNYLQENLS
+529 LEIKNYLQKNLS
-541 EIRPSTESSAQLSQF
+541 AIRPSTESSAKLSQF

-571 EEEYKPFYKHSVLK
+571 EELYKPFYKHSVLK

-597 FGFNPKKES
+597 AGFNPKKES

-620 YTECAQ
+620 YTECTQ
-626 ICLELALG
+626 ICLELAVG
-634 CEDADEFLEKL
+634 CEDANEFLEKL
-645 EAKKIASF
+645 EAKEIASF
-653 NSKGAQIMTIHKSK
+653 KAEGAQIMTIHKSK

-683 NNESDKF
+683 KTNNSNQF
-690 LEEYNGTELVCL
+690 LEEYSGTELTRL

-715 YARALEK
+715 YARALDK
-722 EKAAK
+722 EEAAK
-727 DHEEINAYYVAFTR
+727 DHEETNVYYVAFTR
-741 AELGLVVVAKDKDQ
+741 AELGLIVVAKDKDQ
-755 KKDKKKDK
+755 KKDKK
-763 EESKNKGMHEK
+763 ESKNKGMHEK
-774 LDLKP
+774 LDLFP

-784 IAPVIASKKEPSNAS
+784 IAPVISPQKELSIPS
-799 VLIKPHAY
+799 VVIKPHAY

-818 DSDYEKNNDQ
+818 SDYEKNNDQ
-828 EAINFGIALHK
+828 EAIHFGIALHK

-857 LNYHYGFYGLDH
+857 LNYHHGFYGLDY

-878 FENDAEIQ
+878 FENDAKIQ

-900 LSRGVVSRIDV
+900 LFEGVVSRIDV

-935 KAQVSHYAEFL
+935 KAQVSHYAAFL

>member
-1 MDTNRQCMA
+1 MDTKRQCMA

-62 ILQKENLESKEKSH
+62 ILQKENLENEKEKAQ
-76 KENILK
+76 NILK
-82 ELEEKYHLDPSLVQ
+82 ELEEKYRLDPSFVQ
-96 NSAQKIYQRFLN
+96 NSAPKIYQRFLN

-137 EVNEDTEAHQQ
+137 EVNEDTKAHQQ
-148 QLDERFLSALNS
+148 QLNEGFLSALNS
-160 EQLEELSVFITQCLS
+160 EQLEELSVFIAQCLS
-175 HNSYTSNSILK
+175 YDNYTSDSILER
-186 LLRSLRNKLYLFDP
+186 LRFLKNKLYLFDP
-200 NKREPAF
+200 NKKEPAF
-207 DEEGFLEKPRN
+207 DEEGFLEKLRS
-218 LNKQIQSTEIASDSA
+218 LNQQIQSIETASDKA
-233 KKAIKCDDFR
+233 KTAIKCDDFR
-243 GFLNSSLTWLKK
+243 GFLNSSLTWLEK
-255 KSEYNFF
+255 KSEYRDF
-262 KKLKNEIPTLESECE
+262 KKLKDEIPTLESECE
-277 AIENDL
+277 EIENDL
-283 KSYYEARETALFKK
+283 RRYYEARETALFKK
-297 FPKFIQLYDKAI
+297 FPKFIQLYDKAT

-320 KDKVHALLSG
+320 KDKVHALLNG
-330 YEEVPAE
+330 YEEMPAE

-347 AHILIDE
+347 VHILIDE

-396 YAFRGGFSSLFESVS
+396 YAFRGSFSSLFESVA
-411 KDFYHDNLEFNHR
+411 KDFYHDNLQFNHR
-424 SSPLIIHYVNTIFK
+424 SAPLIINYVNTIFK
-438 KAYQNSSTTYLEQKY
+438 KAYQNSPTAYLEQKY
-453 PETSRNKHAT
+453 PKTSQNKHVT
-463 DGYVKVSLVANE
+463 DGYIKVSLVADG
-475 RELLLE
+475 R
-481 QISQEAKNLLEHG
+481 
-494 KELLLEQILQEAKN
+494 ELLLEQILQEAQN
-508 LLEHGI
+508 LLEHRI
-514 EPKDITI
+514 DPKDITI
-521 LCATNKDA
+521 LCATNDDA
-529 LEIKNYLQENLS
+529 LEIKNYLQERLS
-541 EIRPSTESSAQLSQF
+541 AIHPSTESSARLSQF

-565 LEYALA
+565 LKYALA
-571 EEEYKPFYKHSVLK
+571 EEPYKPFYKHSVLK

-597 FGFNPKKES
+597 AGFNPKKES

-620 YTECAQ
+620 YGECAQ
-626 ICLELALG
+626 ICLELAVG
-634 CEDADEFLEKL
+634 CEDANDFLEKL
-645 EAKKIASF
+645 EAKSIASSH
-653 NSKGAQIMTIHKSK
+653 SKGAQIMTIHKSK

-673 VIVCERLGKP
+673 VIVCERLGNP
-683 NNESDKF
+683 NSSHANQL
-690 LEEYNGTELVCL
+690 LEEYDGAELTRL

-715 YARALEK
+715 YARALDK
-722 EKAAK
+722 EEAAK
-727 DHEEINAYYVAFTR
+727 DHEETNVYYVAFTR
-741 AELGLVVVAKDKDQ
+741 AELGLIVVAKDKKES
-755 KKDKKKDK
+755 KK
-763 EESKNKGMHEK
+763 ESKNKKMREK
-774 LDLKP
+774 LDLAP

-784 IAPVIASKKEPSNAS
+784 ITPVISSQKEPLIAS

-818 DSDYEKNNDQ
+818 ESDYEKNNDQ

-839 GLEYQYAYRIPK
+839 GLEYQYAYNIPK

-857 LNYHYGFYGLDH
+857 LNYHHGFYGLDY

-886 ALFKNLALKGEVAF
+886 ALFKNLTLKGEAAF
-900 LSRGVVSRIDV
+900 LFEGVVSRIDV

-935 KAQVSHYAEFL
+935 KAQVSHYSAFL

>member
-1 MDTNRQCMA
+1 MA

-62 ILQKENLESKEKSH
+62 ILQKENLEDEKEKEKSQ
-76 KENILK
+76 NILK
-82 ELEEKYHLDPSLVQ
+82 ELEEKYRLNPSFVQ
-96 NSAQKIYQRFLN
+96 NRAQEIYQRFLN

-137 EVNEDTEAHQQ
+137 EVNEDTQAHQQ
-148 QLDERFLSALNS
+148 QLNASFLSALDNK
-160 EQLEELSVFITQCLS
+160 QLEELSVFIAQCLS
-175 HNSYTSNSILK
+175 YDSYTSDSILER
-186 LLRSLRNKLYLFDP
+186 LRFLKNKLYLFDP
-200 NKREPAF
+200 NKKEPAF
-207 DEEGFLEKPRN
+207 DEEGFLEKLRS
-218 LNKQIQSTEIASDSA
+218 LNEQIQSIETASDRA
-233 KKAIKCDDFR
+233 KTAIKCDSFR
-243 GFLNSSLTWLKK
+243 GFLNSSLTWLEK
-255 KSEYNFF
+255 KSEYLYF
-262 KKLKNEIPTLESECE
+262 KKLKSEIPTLESECE
-277 AIENDL
+277 EIENDL
-283 KSYYEARETALFKK
+283 KRYYEAKETAIFKK
-297 FPKFIQLYDKAI
+297 FPKFIQLYDNAT

-320 KDKVHALLSG
+320 KDKVHVLLNG
-330 YEEVPAE
+330 YEEMPAE

-347 AHILIDE
+347 VHILIDE

-396 YAFRGGFSSLFESVS
+396 YAFRGSFSSLFESVS
-411 KDFYHDNLEFNHR
+411 KDFYHDNLPFNHR
-424 SSPLIIHYVNTIFK
+424 SAPLIINYVNTIFK
-438 KAYQNSSTTYLEQKY
+438 KAYQNSPTAYLEQKY
-453 PETSRNKHAT
+453 PKTSQNKHVT
-463 DGYVKVSLVANE
+463 EGYVKVSLVADE
-475 RELLLE
+475 R
-481 QISQEAKNLLEHG
+481 
-494 KELLLEQILQEAKN
+494 ELLLEQILQEAKN
-508 LLEHGI
+508 LLEHHI
-514 EPKDITI
+514 DPKDITI
-521 LCATNKDA
+521 LCATNDDA
-529 LEIKNYLQENLS
+529 LEIKNYLQERLS
-541 EIRPSTESSAQLSQF
+541 AIHPSTESSAKLSQF

-571 EEEYKPFYKHSVLK
+571 EEPYKPFYKHSVLK

-592 DAIAL
+592 DVIAL
-597 FGFNPKKES
+597 PSFNPKKES

-620 YTECAQ
+620 YGEPAQ
-626 ICLELALG
+626 SCLELAVG
-634 CEDADEFLEKL
+634 CEDADGFLEKL
-645 EAKKIASF
+645 EAKAIASSH
-653 NSKGAQIMTIHKSK
+653 SKGAQIMTIHKSK

-683 NNESDKF
+683 KSSHSNQL
-690 LEEYNGTELVCL
+690 LEEYDGTELTRL
-702 YYRMKNR
+702 YYRMKNH

-715 YARALEK
+715 YARALDK
-722 EKAAK
+722 EEAAK
-727 DHEEINAYYVAFTR
+727 DHEETNVYYVAFTR
-741 AELGLVVVAKDKDQ
+741 AELGLIVVAKDK
-755 KKDKKKDK
+755 
-763 EESKNKGMHEK
+763 KGMCEK
-774 LDLKP
+774 LDLAP

-784 IAPVIASKKEPSNAS
+784 IVPVISSQKELSIPS
-799 VLIKPHAY
+799 VVIKPHAY

-818 DSDYEKNNDQ
+818 SDYEKNNDQ
-828 EAINFGIALHK
+828 EAIHFGIALHK

-857 LNYHYGFYGLDH
+857 LNYHHGFYGLDY

-878 FENDAEIQ
+878 FENDAKIQ
-886 ALFKNLALKGEVAF
+886 ALFKNLALRGEVAF
-900 LSRGVVSRIDV
+900 LFEGVVSRIDV
-911 LLWDKGQNLY
+911 LLWDRGQNLY

-935 KAQVSHYAEFL
+935 KVQVSHYAAFL

>member
-1 MDTNRQCMA
+1 MDTKRQCMA

-62 ILQKENLESKEKSH
+62 ILQKENLESEKEKSQ
-76 KENILK
+76 NILK

-137 EVNEDTEAHQQ
+137 EVNEDTEAYQTC
-148 QLDERFLSALNS
+148 LNEGFLSTLNN
-160 EQLEELSVFITQCLS
+160 EQLEELSAFIVQCLS
-175 HNSYTSNSILK
+175 YESYTSDSILK
-186 LLRSLRNKLYLFDP
+186 RLRFLKNKLYLFDP
-200 NKREPAF
+200 NKKEPAF
-207 DEEGFLEKPRN
+207 DEEGFLEKLRS
-218 LNKQIQSTEIASDSA
+218 LNNQIQNIETASDRA
-233 KKAIKCDDFR
+233 KEAIKCDSFR
-243 GFLNSSLTWLKK
+243 GFLNSSLTWLEK
-255 KSEYNFF
+255 KSEYQSF

-277 AIENDL
+277 EIENDL
-283 KSYYEARETALFKK
+283 KRYYEAKETAIFKK
-297 FPKFIQLYDKAI
+297 FPKFIQLYDNAT

-320 KDKVHALLSG
+320 KDKVHVLLNG
-330 YEEVPAE
+330 YEEMPAE

-396 YAFRGGFSSLFESVS
+396 YAFRGSFSSLFESVS

-424 SSPLIIHYVNTIFK
+424 SAPLIINYVNTIFK
-438 KAYQNSSTTYLEQKY
+438 KAYQNSPTAYLEQKY
-453 PETSRNKHAT
+453 PKTSQNKHVT
-463 DGYVKVSLVANE
+463 EGYVKVSLVADE
-475 RELLLE
+475 RELLLN
-481 QISQEAKNLLEHG
+481 QV
-494 KELLLEQILQEAKN
+494 LQEAQN
-508 LLEHGI
+508 LLDHRI
-514 EPKDITI
+514 DPKDITI

-529 LEIKNYLQENLS
+529 LEIKNYLQERLS
-541 EIRPSTESSAQLSQF
+541 AIRPSTESSARLSQL

-571 EEEYKPFYKHSVLK
+571 EEPYKPFYKHSVLK

-597 FGFNPKKES
+597 PGFNPKKES
-606 VAGFVWKVMELFEL
+606 VAGFVWKIMEQFKL
-620 YTECAQ
+620 YGEPAQ
-626 ICLELALG
+626 NCLELAIG
-634 CEDADEFLEKL
+634 CEDANEFLEKL
-645 EAKKIASF
+645 EAKEIASF
-653 NSKGAQIMTIHKSK
+653 NPKGAQIMTIHGSK

-683 NNESDKF
+683 NSSHANQLLK
-690 LEEYNGTELVCL
+690 EYNGTELARL

-715 YARALEK
+715 YARALDK
-722 EKAAK
+722 EEAAK
-727 DHEEINAYYVAFTR
+727 DHEEINVYYVAFTR
-741 AELGLVVVAKDKDQ
+741 AELGLIVVAKDKKES
-755 KKDKKKDK
+755 KK
-763 EESKNKGMHEK
+763 ESKNKKMREQ
-774 LDLKP
+774 LDLAP

-784 IAPVIASKKEPSNAS
+784 IMPVISPQKEPLITS
-799 VLIKPHAY
+799 VVIKPHAY

-839 GLEYQYAYRIPK
+839 GLEYQYAYNIPK
-851 KSVLEY
+851 RSVLEY

-886 ALFKNLALKGEVAF
+886 ALFKNHALKGEAAF
-900 LSRGVVSRIDV
+900 LFQGVVSRIDV
-911 LLWDKGQNLY
+911 LLWDRGQNLY

-946 QTQAPHFKIQAGIIY
+946 KTQAPHFKIQAGIIY

>member
-1 MDTNRQCMA
+1 MDTKRQCMA

-62 ILQKENLESKEKSH
+62 ILQKENLENEKEKSQ
-76 KENILK
+76 NILK
-82 ELEEKYHLDPSLVQ
+82 ELEEKYHLDPSLVR
-96 NSAQKIYQRFLN
+96 NSTQKIYQRFLN

-137 EVNEDTEAHQQ
+137 EVNEDTEAHQR
-148 QLDERFLSALNS
+148 QLNEGFLSALNS
-160 EQLEELSVFITQCLS
+160 EQLEELSAFIVQCLS
-175 HNSYTSNSILK
+175 YDNYTSDSILEQ
-186 LLRSLRNKLYLFDP
+186 LRFLKNKLYLFDP
-200 NKREPAF
+200 NKKEPIF
-207 DEEGFLEKPRN
+207 DEKGFLEKLRS
-218 LNKQIQSTEIASDSA
+218 LNNQIQSIETASNEA
-233 KKAIKCDDFR
+233 KKAIKCDSFR
-243 GFLNSSLTWLKK
+243 GFLNSSLTWLEK
-255 KSEYNFF
+255 KSEYRYF

-277 AIENDL
+277 EIENDL
-283 KSYYEARETALFKK
+283 KRYYEAKETAIFKK
-297 FPKFIQLYDKAI
+297 FPKFIQLYDKAT

-320 KDKVHALLSG
+320 KDKVHVLLNG
-330 YEEVPAE
+330 YEEMPAE

-396 YAFRGGFSSLFESVS
+396 YAFRGSFSSLFESVS

-424 SSPLIIHYVNTIFK
+424 SAPLIINYVNTTFK
-438 KAYQNSSTTYLEQKY
+438 KAYQNSPTAYLEQKY
-453 PETSRNKHAT
+453 PKTSQNKHAT
-463 DGYVKVSLVANE
+463 DGYVKVSLVADE
-475 RELLLE
+475 
-481 QISQEAKNLLEHG
+481 

-508 LLEHGI
+508 LLDHHI
-514 EPKDITI
+514 DPKDITI

-529 LEIKNYLQENLS
+529 LEIKNYLQERLS
-541 EIRPSTESSAQLSQF
+541 AIRPSTESSAKLSQL

-571 EEEYKPFYKHSVLK
+571 EEPYKPFYKHSVLK

-597 FGFNPKKES
+597 PGFNPKKES
-606 VAGFVWKVMELFEL
+606 VAGFVWKIMEQFKL
-620 YTECAQ
+620 YGEPAQ
-626 ICLELALG
+626 SCLELAIG
-634 CEDADEFLEKL
+634 CEDANDFLEKL
-645 EAKKIASF
+645 EAKSIASF
-653 NSKGAQIMTIHKSK
+653 NPKGAQIMTIHGSK

-683 NNESDKF
+683 NSSHANQL
-690 LEEYNGTELVCL
+690 LEEYDGAELARL

-715 YARALEK
+715 YARALNK
-722 EKAAK
+722 EEAAK
-727 DHEEINAYYVAFTR
+727 DHEEINVYYVAFTR
-741 AELGLVVVAKDKDQ
+741 AELGLIVVAKDKKES
-755 KKDKKKDK
+755 KK
-763 EESKNKGMHEK
+763 ESKNKKMREQ
-774 LDLKP
+774 LDLVP
-779 LEEGE
+779 LEEGK
-784 IAPVIASKKEPSNAS
+784 IMPVISPQKEPLITS
-799 VLIKPHAY
+799 VVIKPHAY

-839 GLEYQYAYRIPK
+839 GLEYQYAYNIPK
-851 KSVLEY
+851 QSVLEY
-857 LNYHYGFYGLDH
+857 LNYHYGFYGLDY

-886 ALFKNLALKGEVAF
+886 ALFKNHALKGEAAF
-900 LSRGVVSRIDV
+900 LFQGVVSRIDV
-911 LLWDKGQNLY
+911 LLWDRGQNLY

-946 QTQAPHFKIQAGIIY
+946 RTQAPHFKIQAGIIY

>member
-1 MDTNRQCMA
+1 MDTKRQCMA

-62 ILQKENLESKEKSH
+62 ILQKENLEDEKEKEKSQ
-76 KENILK
+76 NILK
-82 ELEEKYHLDPSLVQ
+82 ELEEKYRLTPSLVQ
-96 NSAQKIYQRFLN
+96 NRAQEIYQRFLN

-137 EVNEDTEAHQQ
+137 EVNEDTKAHQQ
-148 QLDERFLSALNS
+148 QLNESFLSALDNK
-160 EQLEELSVFITQCLS
+160 QLEELSVFIAQCLS
-175 HNSYTSNSILK
+175 YDSYTSDSILER
-186 LLRSLRNKLYLFDP
+186 LRFLKNKLYLFDP
-200 NKREPAF
+200 NKKDPVF
-207 DEEGFLEKPRN
+207 DEERFLEKLRS
-218 LNKQIQSTEIASDSA
+218 LNQQIQSVETASNEA

-255 KSEYNFF
+255 RGEYRYF
-262 KKLKNEIPTLESECE
+262 KKFKDEIPTLESECE
-277 AIENDL
+277 EIENDL
-283 KSYYEARETALFKK
+283 KRYYEAKESALFKK
-297 FPKFIQLYDKAI
+297 FPKFIQLYDKAT
-309 SKIQALDFDAI
+309 SKIQSLDFDAI
-320 KDKVHALLSG
+320 KDKVHALLNG
-330 YEEVPAE
+330 YEEMPAE

-396 YAFRGGFSSLFESVS
+396 YGFRGSFSSLFESVS

-424 SSPLIIHYVNTIFK
+424 SSPLIINYVNTIFK
-438 KAYQNSSTTYLEQKY
+438 KAYQNSPTAYLEQKY
-453 PETSRNKHAT
+453 PKASSNNHAR
-463 DGYVKVSLVANE
+463 DGYVKVSLVADE
-475 RELLLE
+475 R
-481 QISQEAKNLLEHG
+481 
-494 KELLLEQILQEAKN
+494 ELLLEQILQEAKN
-508 LLEHGI
+508 LLEHRI
-514 EPKDITI
+514 DPKDITL
-521 LCATNKDA
+521 LCATNDDA
-529 LEIKNYLQENLS
+529 LEIKNYLQKNLS
-541 EIRPSTESSAQLSQF
+541 AIRPSTESSAKLSQF

-571 EEEYKPFYKHSVLK
+571 EEPYKPFYKHSVLK

-597 FGFNPKKES
+597 AGFNPKKES

-620 YTECAQ
+620 YGECAQ
-626 ICLELALG
+626 ICLELAVG
-634 CEDADEFLEKL
+634 CEDANEFLEKL
-645 EAKKIASF
+645 EAKEIASF
-653 NSKGAQIMTIHKSK
+653 KAEGAQIMTIHKSK

-683 NNESDKF
+683 KTNNSNQF
-690 LEEYNGTELVCL
+690 LEEYSGTELTCL

-715 YARALEK
+715 YARALDK
-722 EKAAK
+722 EEAAK
-727 DHEEINAYYVAFTR
+727 DHEETNVYYVAFTR
-741 AELGLVVVAKDKDQ
+741 AELGLIVVAKDK
-755 KKDKKKDK
+755 
-763 EESKNKGMHEK
+763 KGMHEK
-774 LDLKP
+774 LDLAP
-779 LEEGE
+779 LEEGT
-784 IAPVIASKKEPSNAS
+784 IAPVISSQKEPLIKS
-799 VLIKPHAY
+799 VVIKPHAY

-818 DSDYEKNNDQ
+818 SDYEKNNDQ

-857 LNYHYGFYGLDH
+857 LNYHHGFYGLDY

-878 FENDAEIQ
+878 FENDAKIQ
-886 ALFKNLALKGEVAF
+886 ALFKNLALRGEVAF
-900 LSRGVVSRIDV
+900 LFQGVVSRMDV

-935 KAQVSHYAEFL
+935 KVQVSHYAAFL

>member
-1 MDTNRQCMA
+1 MDTKRQCMA

-62 ILQKENLESKEKSH
+62 ILQKESLENEKEKEKSQ
-76 KENILK
+76 NILK
-82 ELEEKYHLDPSLVQ
+82 ELEEKYRLDPSFVQ

-137 EVNEDTEAHQQ
+137 EVNEDTKAHQQ
-148 QLDERFLSALNS
+148 QLNESFLSALNN
-160 EQLEELSVFITQCLS
+160 EQLEELSVFIAQCLS
-175 HNSYTSNSILK
+175 YDNYTSDSILER
-186 LLRSLRNKLYLFDP
+186 LRFLKNKLYLFDS
-200 NKREPAF
+200 NKKEPAF
-207 DEEGFLEKPRN
+207 DEEGFLEKIRS
-218 LNKQIQSTEIASDSA
+218 LNQQIQNIETASDKA
-233 KKAIKCDDFR
+233 KTAIKCDDFR
-243 GFLNSSLTWLKK
+243 GFLNSSLTWLEKK
-255 KSEYNFF
+255 GEYRYF
-262 KKLKNEIPTLESECE
+262 KKFKDEIPTLESECE
-277 AIENDL
+277 EIENDL
-283 KSYYEARETALFKK
+283 KRYYEAKESTLFKK
-297 FPKFIQLYDKAI
+297 FPKFIQLYDKAT
-309 SKIQALDFDAI
+309 SKIQSLDFDAI
-320 KDKVHALLSG
+320 KDKVHALLNG
-330 YEEVPAE
+330 YEEMPAE
-337 FFYFRLDSKI
+337 FFYFRLDSRI
-347 AHILIDE
+347 VHILIDE

-372 IKAGIGQAKWHRSV
+372 IKAGIGQAKWQRSV

-396 YAFRGGFSSLFESVS
+396 YGFRGSFSSLFESVS

-424 SSPLIIHYVNTIFK
+424 SSPLIINYVNTIFK
-438 KAYQNSSTTYLEQKY
+438 KAYQNSPTAYWEQKY
-453 PETSRNKHAT
+453 PKASNNKHAK
-463 DGYVKVSLVANE
+463 DGYVKVSLVADE
-475 RELLLE
+475 RELLL
-481 QISQEAKNLLEHG
+481 K
-494 KELLLEQILQEAKN
+494 QILQEAKN
-508 LLEHGI
+508 LLEHRI
-514 EPKDITI
+514 DPKDITL
-521 LCATNKDA
+521 LCATNDDA
-529 LEIKNYLQENLS
+529 LEIKNYLQKNLS
-541 EIRPSTESSAQLSQF
+541 AIRPSTESSAKLSQF

-571 EEEYKPFYKHSVLK
+571 EEPYKPFYKHSVLK

-597 FGFNPKKES
+597 AGFNPKKES
-606 VAGFVWKVMELFEL
+606 VAGFVWKVMEWFEL
-620 YTECAQ
+620 YGEPAQ
-626 ICLELALG
+626 ICLELAVG
-634 CEDADEFLEKL
+634 CEDANEFLEKL
-645 EAKKIASF
+645 EAKEIASF
-653 NSKGAQIMTIHKSK
+653 KAEGAQIMTIHKSK

-683 NNESDKF
+683 KTNNSNQF
-690 LEEYNGTELVCL
+690 LEEYDGTELTRL

-715 YARALEK
+715 YARALDK
-722 EKAAK
+722 EEAAK
-727 DHEEINAYYVAFTR
+727 DHEETNVYYVAFTR
-741 AELGLVVVAKDKDQ
+741 AELGLIVVAKDK
-755 KKDKKKDK
+755 
-763 EESKNKGMHEK
+763 KGMREK
-774 LDLKP
+774 LDLVP

-784 IAPVIASKKEPSNAS
+784 IVPVISPQKEPLIKS
-799 VLIKPHAY
+799 VVIKPHAY

-818 DSDYEKNNDQ
+818 SDYEKNNDQ
-828 EAINFGIALHK
+828 EAINFGIALHE

-857 LNYHYGFYGLDH
+857 LNYHHGFYGLDY

-878 FENDAEIQ
+878 FENDAKIQ
-886 ALFKNLALKGEVAF
+886 ALFKNLALRGEVAF
-900 LSRGVVSRIDV
+900 LFEGVVSRIDV

-935 KAQVSHYAEFL
+935 KAQVSHYAAFL

>member
-1 MDTNRQCMA
+1 MDTKRQCMA

-62 ILQKENLESKEKSH
+62 ILQKENLEDKKEKEKSQ
-76 KENILK
+76 NILK
-82 ELEEKYHLDPSLVQ
+82 ELEEKYHLNPDLVQ

-137 EVNEDTEAHQQ
+137 EVNEDTKAHQQ
-148 QLDERFLSALNS
+148 QLNASFLSALDS
-160 EQLEELSVFITQCLS
+160 KQLEELSVFITQCLS
-175 HNSYTSNSILK
+175 YDSYTSDSILER
-186 LLRSLRNKLYLFDP
+186 LRFLKNKLYLFDP
-200 NKREPAF
+200 NKKEPAF
-207 DEEGFLEKPRN
+207 DEEGFLEKLRN
-218 LNKQIQSTEIASDSA
+218 LNQQIQSVETASDTA
-233 KKAIKCDDFR
+233 KTAIKCDDFR
-243 GFLNSSLTWLKK
+243 GFLNSSLTWLEK
-255 KSEYNFF
+255 KSEYRYF
-262 KKLKNEIPTLESECE
+262 KKFKDEIPTLESECE
-277 AIENDL
+277 EIENDL
-283 KSYYEARETALFKK
+283 KRYYEAKESALFKK
-297 FPKFIQLYDKAI
+297 FPKFIQLYDKAT

-320 KDKVHALLSG
+320 KDKVHALLNG
-330 YEEVPAE
+330 YEEMPAE
-337 FFYFRLDSKI
+337 FFYFRLDSRI

-396 YAFRGGFSSLFESVS
+396 YGFRGSFSSLFESVS
-411 KDFYHDNLEFNHR
+411 KDFYHDNLPFNHR
-424 SSPLIIHYVNTIFK
+424 SAPLIINYVNTIFK
-438 KAYQNSSTTYLEQKY
+438 KAYQNSPTAYLEQKY
-453 PETSRNKHAT
+453 PKASPNKHVT
-463 DGYVKVSLVANE
+463 DGYVKVSLVADE
-475 RELLLE
+475 R
-481 QISQEAKNLLEHG
+481 
-494 KELLLEQILQEAKN
+494 ELLLEQILQEAKN
-508 LLEHGI
+508 LLEYRI
-514 EPKDITI
+514 DPKDITI
-521 LCATNKDA
+521 LCATNDDA
-529 LEIKNYLQENLS
+529 LEIKNYLQQNLS
-541 EIRPSTESSAQLSQF
+541 AIRPSTESSAKLSQF

-571 EEEYKPFYKHSVLK
+571 EEPYKPFYKHSVLK

-597 FGFNPKKES
+597 VGFNPKKES
-606 VAGFVWKVMELFEL
+606 VAGFVWKVMEWFEL
-620 YTECAQ
+620 YGECAQ
-626 ICLELALG
+626 ICLELAVG
-634 CEDADEFLEKL
+634 CEDANEFLEKL
-645 EAKKIASF
+645 EAKEIASF
-653 NSKGAQIMTIHKSK
+653 NLKGAQIMTIHKSK

-683 NNESDKF
+683 KTNNSNQF
-690 LEEYNGTELVCL
+690 LEEYNGTELTRL

-715 YARALEK
+715 YARALDK
-722 EKAAK
+722 EEAAK
-727 DHEEINAYYVAFTR
+727 DHEETNVYYVAFTR
-741 AELGLVVVAKDKDQ
+741 AELGLIVVAKDKDQ
-755 KKDKKKDK
+755 KKDKK
-763 EESKNKGMHEK
+763 ESKNKGMREK
-774 LDLKP
+774 LDLAP
-779 LEEGE
+779 LEEGA
-784 IAPVIASKKEPSNAS
+784 IAPVISSQKEPLIPS
-799 VLIKPHAY
+799 VVIKPHAY

-818 DSDYEKNNDQ
+818 SDYEKNNDQ

-839 GLEYQYAYRIPK
+839 GLEYQYAYNIPK

-857 LNYHYGFYGLDH
+857 LNYHHGFYGLDY

-878 FENDAEIQ
+878 FENDAKIQ

-900 LSRGVVSRIDV
+900 LFEGVVSRIDV

-935 KAQVSHYAEFL
+935 KAQVSHYAAFL

>member
-1 MDTNRQCMA
+1 MDTKRQCMA

-62 ILQKENLESKEKSH
+62 ILQKENLEDEKEKEKSQ
-76 KENILK
+76 NILK
-82 ELEEKYHLDPSLVQ
+82 ELEEKYHLNPSFVQ

-137 EVNEDTEAHQQ
+137 EVNEDTKAHQQ
-148 QLDERFLSALNS
+148 QLNASFLSALNN
-160 EQLEELSVFITQCLS
+160 EQLEELSVFIAQCLS
-175 HNSYTSNSILK
+175 YDSYTSDSILEW
-186 LLRSLRNKLYLFDP
+186 LRFLKNKLYLFDP
-200 NKREPAF
+200 NKKDPVF
-207 DEEGFLEKPRN
+207 NEEGFLEKLRS
-218 LNKQIQSTEIASDSA
+218 LNQQIQSIETASNEA

-243 GFLNSSLTWLKK
+243 GFLNSSLTWLEK
-255 KSEYNFF
+255 KSEYRYF
-262 KKLKNEIPTLESECE
+262 KKFKDEIPTLESECE
-277 AIENDL
+277 EIENDL
-283 KSYYEARETALFKK
+283 KRYYEARESALFKK
-297 FPKFIQLYDKAI
+297 FPKFIQLYDRAT

-320 KDKVHALLSG
+320 KDKVHALLNG
-330 YEEVPAE
+330 YEEMPAE

-396 YAFRGGFSSLFESVS
+396 YGFRGSFSSLFESVS
-411 KDFYHDNLEFNHR
+411 KDFYHDNLPFNHR
-424 SSPLIIHYVNTIFK
+424 SSPLIINYVNTIFK
-438 KAYQNSSTTYLEQKY
+438 KAYQNFPTAYLEQKY
-453 PETSRNKHAT
+453 PKASSNNHAR
-463 DGYVKVSLVANE
+463 DGYVKVSLVADE

-481 QISQEAKNLLEHG
+481 QILQDAKNLLEHR
-494 KELLLEQILQEAKN
+494 ID
-508 LLEHGI
+508 
-514 EPKDITI
+514 PKDITI
-521 LCATNKDA
+521 LCTRNEDA
-529 LEIKNYLQENLS
+529 LEIKNYLQKNLS
-541 EIRPSTESSAQLSQF
+541 AIRPSTESSAKLSQF

-571 EEEYKPFYKHSVLK
+571 EEPYKPFYKHSVLK

-597 FGFNPKKES
+597 AGFNPKKES

-626 ICLELALG
+626 ICLELAVG
-634 CEDADEFLEKL
+634 CEDANEFLKKL
-645 EAKKIASF
+645 EAKEIASF
-653 NSKGAQIMTIHKSK
+653 KAEGAQIMTIHKSK

-683 NNESDKF
+683 KTNNSNQF
-690 LEEYNGTELVCL
+690 LEEYSGTELLRL

-715 YARALEK
+715 YARALDK
-722 EKAAK
+722 EEAAK
-727 DHEEINAYYVAFTR
+727 NHEETNVYYVAFTR
-741 AELGLVVVAKDKDQ
+741 AELGLIVVAKDKDQ
-755 KKDKKKDK
+755 KKDKK
-763 EESKNKGMHEK
+763 ESKNKGMREK
-774 LDLKP
+774 LDLFL

-784 IAPVIASKKEPSNAS
+784 IAPVISSQKEPLIPS
-799 VLIKPHAY
+799 VLIKLHAY

-818 DSDYEKNNDQ
+818 SDYEKNDDQ

-857 LNYHYGFYGLDH
+857 LNYHHGFYGLDY

-878 FENDAEIQ
+878 FENDAKIQ
-886 ALFKNLALKGEVAF
+886 ALFKNLALRGEVAF
-900 LSRGVVSRIDV
+900 LFEGVVSRIDV

-935 KAQVSHYAEFL
+935 KAQVSHYAAFL

>member
-1 MDTNRQCMA
+1 MDTKRQCMA

-56 ILDYLK
+56 ILDYLR
-62 ILQKENLESKEKSH
+62 ILQKENLEDEKEKEKSQ
-76 KENILK
+76 NILK
-82 ELEEKYHLDPSLVQ
+82 ELEEKYHLNPSLVR

-137 EVNEDTEAHQQ
+137 EVNEDTKAHQQ
-148 QLDERFLSALNS
+148 QLNESFLSALNG
-160 EQLEELSVFITQCLS
+160 EQLEELSVFIAQCLS
-175 HNSYTSNSILK
+175 YDSYTSDSVLERLRFLK
-186 LLRSLRNKLYLFDP
+186 NKLYLFDS
-200 NKREPAF
+200 NEKELAF
-207 DEEGFLEKPRN
+207 DEEGFLEKLRS
-218 LNKQIQSTEIASDSA
+218 LNQQIQSIETASDRA
-233 KKAIKCDDFR
+233 KTAIKCDSFR

-255 KSEYNFF
+255 KSEYRDF

-277 AIENDL
+277 EIENDL
-283 KSYYEARETALFKK
+283 KRYYEAREIALFKK
-297 FPKFIQLYDKAI
+297 FPKFIQLYDKAT

-320 KDKVHALLSG
+320 KDKVHALLKG

-337 FFYFRLDSKI
+337 FFYFRLDSRI

-372 IKAGIGQAKWHRSV
+372 IKAGIGQAKWQRSV

-396 YAFRGGFSSLFESVS
+396 YAFRGSFSSLFESVS
-411 KDFYHDNLEFNHR
+411 KDFYHDNLQFNHR
-424 SSPLIIHYVNTIFK
+424 SSPLIINYVNTIFK
-438 KAYQNSSTTYLEQKY
+438 KAYQNSPTAYLEQKY
-453 PETSRNKHAT
+453 PKASSNKHAT

-481 QISQEAKNLLEHG
+481 QI
-494 KELLLEQILQEAKN
+494 LQEAKN
-508 LLEHGI
+508 LLEHRI

-521 LCATNKDA
+521 LCTTNDDA

-541 EIRPSTESSAQLSQF
+541 AIRPSTESSANLSQF

-565 LEYALA
+565 LKYALA
-571 EEEYKPFYKHSVLK
+571 EEPYKPFYKHSVLK

-597 FGFNPKKES
+597 PGFNPKKES
-606 VAGFVWKVMELFEL
+606 VADFVWKVMELFEL
-620 YTECAQ
+620 YGERAQ
-626 ICLELALG
+626 ICLELAVG
-634 CEDADEFLEKL
+634 CEDADGFLEKL

-653 NSKGAQIMTIHKSK
+653 NAKGAQIMTIHASK

-683 NNESDKF
+683 RSNNSNQF
-690 LEEYNGTELVCL
+690 LEEYDGTELLRL

-715 YARALEK
+715 YARALDK

-727 DHEEINAYYVAFTR
+727 ENEETNVYYVAFTR
-741 AELGLVVVAKDKDQ
+741 AELGLVVVAKDKGQ
-755 KKDKKKDK
+755 KKDQK
-763 EESKNKGMHEK
+763 ESESKGMREK
-774 LDLKP
+774 LDLTP
-779 LEEGE
+779 LEEGT
-784 IAPVIASKKEPSNAS
+784 IAPVISPQKEPLIAS
-799 VLIKPHAY
+799 VVIKPHAY

-839 GLEYQYAYRIPK
+839 GLEYQYAYNIPK

-857 LNYHYGFYGLDH
+857 LNYHHGFYGLDH

-878 FENDAEIQ
+878 FENDIEIQ
-886 ALFKNLALKGEVAF
+886 ALFKNLALKGEAAF
-900 LSRGVVSRIDV
+900 LFEGVVSRIDV

-935 KAQVSHYAEFL
+935 KAQVSHYAAFL

>member
-1 MDTNRQCMA
+1 MDTKRQCMA

-62 ILQKENLESKEKSH
+62 ILQKENLESEKEKSQ
-76 KENILK
+76 NILK
-82 ELEEKYHLDPSLVQ
+82 ELEEKYHLDPSLVR

-137 EVNEDTEAHQQ
+137 EVNEDTKAHQQ
-148 QLDERFLSALNS
+148 QLNEGFLSALNS
-160 EQLEELSVFITQCLS
+160 GQLEELSVFIAQCLS
-175 HNSYTSNSILK
+175 YDSYTSDSILER
-186 LLRSLRNKLYLFDP
+186 LRFLKNKLYLFDP
-200 NKREPAF
+200 NKKEPAF
-207 DEEGFLEKPRN
+207 DEEGFLEKLRS
-218 LNKQIQSTEIASDSA
+218 LNQQIQSIETASDRA
-233 KKAIKCDDFR
+233 KTAIKCDSFR
-243 GFLNSSLTWLKK
+243 GFLNSSLTWLEK
-255 KSEYNFF
+255 KSEYQSF
-262 KKLKNEIPTLESECE
+262 KKLKSEIPTLESECE
-277 AIENDL
+277 EIENDL
-283 KSYYEARETALFKK
+283 KRYYEAREIALFKK
-297 FPKFIQLYDKAI
+297 FPKFIQLYDKAT

-320 KDKVHALLSG
+320 KDKVHALLNG
-330 YEEVPAE
+330 YEELPAE

-372 IKAGIGQAKWHRSV
+372 IKAGIGQAKWRRSV

-396 YAFRGGFSSLFESVS
+396 YGFRGSFSSLFESVS
-411 KDFYHDNLEFNHR
+411 KDFYHDNLPFNHR
-424 SSPLIIHYVNTIFK
+424 SSPLIINYVNTIFK
-438 KAYQNSSTTYLEQKY
+438 KAYQNSPTAYLEQKY
-453 PETSRNKHAT
+453 PKASSNKHAR
-463 DGYVKVSLVANE
+463 DGYVKVSLVADE
-475 RELLLE
+475 R
-481 QISQEAKNLLEHG
+481 
-494 KELLLEQILQEAKN
+494 ELLLEQILQEAKN
-508 LLEHGI
+508 LLEHRI
-514 EPKDITI
+514 EPKDITL
-521 LCATNKDA
+521 LCARNEDA
-529 LEIKNYLQENLS
+529 LEITNYLQKNLS
-541 EIRPSTESSAQLSQF
+541 TIRPSTESNAKLSQF

-571 EEEYKPFYKHSVLK
+571 EEPYKPFYKHSVLK

-597 FGFNPKKES
+597 AGFNHKKES

-626 ICLELALG
+626 ICLELAVG
-634 CEDADEFLEKL
+634 CEDANEFLEKL
-645 EAKKIASF
+645 EAKEIASF
-653 NSKGAQIMTIHKSK
+653 KAEGAQIMTIHKSK

-683 NNESDKF
+683 KTNNSNQF
-690 LEEYNGTELVCL
+690 LEEYSGAELMRL

-715 YARALEK
+715 YARALDK
-722 EKAAK
+722 EEAAK
-727 DHEEINAYYVAFTR
+727 DHEETNVYYVAFTR
-741 AELGLVVVAKDKDQ
+741 AELGLIVVAKDK
-755 KKDKKKDK
+755 
-763 EESKNKGMHEK
+763 KGMREK
-774 LDLKP
+774 LDLVP

-784 IAPVIASKKEPSNAS
+784 IAPVISSQKEPLIKS
-799 VLIKPHAY
+799 VVIKPHAY

-818 DSDYEKNNDQ
+818 SDYEKNNDQ

-839 GLEYQYAYRIPK
+839 GLEYQYAYNIPK

-857 LNYHYGFYGLDH
+857 LNYHHGFYGLDY

-878 FENDAEIQ
+878 FENDAKIQ
-886 ALFKNLALKGEVAF
+886 ALFKNLALRGEVAF
-900 LSRGVVSRIDV
+900 LFEGVVSRIDV
-911 LLWDKGQNLY
+911 LLWDEGQNLY

-935 KAQVSHYAEFL
+935 KAQVSHYAAFL

>member
-1 MDTNRQCMA
+1 MDTKRQCMA

-62 ILQKENLESKEKSH
+62 ILQKENLESEKEKSQ
-76 KENILK
+76 NILK
-82 ELEEKYHLDPSLVQ
+82 ELEEKYHLDPSLVR

-137 EVNEDTEAHQQ
+137 EVNEDTEAHQR
-148 QLDERFLSALNS
+148 QLNEGFLSALNN
-160 EQLEELSVFITQCLS
+160 EQLEELSAFIVQCLS
-175 HNSYTSNSILK
+175 YESYTSDSILK
-186 LLRSLRNKLYLFDP
+186 RLRFLKNKLYLFDP
-200 NKREPAF
+200 NKKEPAF
-207 DEEGFLEKPRN
+207 DEKGFLEKLRS
-218 LNKQIQSTEIASDSA
+218 LNEQIQSIETASDRA
-233 KKAIKCDDFR
+233 KTAIKCDSFR
-243 GFLNSSLTWLKK
+243 GFLNSSLIWLEK
-255 KSEYNFF
+255 KSEYQSF
-262 KKLKNEIPTLESECE
+262 KKLKSEIPTLESECE
-277 AIENDL
+277 EIENDL
-283 KSYYEARETALFKK
+283 KRYYEAKETAIFKK
-297 FPKFIQLYDKAI
+297 FPKFIQLYDNAT

-320 KDKVHALLSG
+320 KDKVHVLLNG
-330 YEEVPAE
+330 YEEMPAE

-396 YAFRGGFSSLFESVS
+396 YAFRGSFSSLFESVS

-424 SSPLIIHYVNTIFK
+424 SAPLIINYVNTIFK
-438 KAYQNSSTTYLEQKY
+438 KAYQNSPTAYLEQKY
-453 PETSRNKHAT
+453 PKTSQNKHVT
-463 DGYVKVSLVANE
+463 EGYVKVSLVADD
-475 RELLLE
+475 RELLLN
-481 QISQEAKNLLEHG
+481 QV
-494 KELLLEQILQEAKN
+494 LQEAKN
-508 LLEHGI
+508 LLDHHI
-514 EPKDITI
+514 DPKDITI

-529 LEIKNYLQENLS
+529 LEIKNYLQERLS
-541 EIRPSTESSAQLSQF
+541 AIRPSTESSARLSQLI
-556 VESKIIKNA
+556 ESKIIKNA

-571 EEEYKPFYKHSVLK
+571 EEPYKPFYKHSVLK

-592 DAIAL
+592 DVIAL
-597 FGFNPKKES
+597 PGFNPKKES
-606 VAGFVWKVMELFEL
+606 VASFVWKIMEQFKL
-620 YTECAQ
+620 YGEPAQ
-626 ICLELALG
+626 SCLELAIG
-634 CEDADEFLEKL
+634 CEDANEFLEKL
-645 EAKKIASF
+645 EAKEIASF
-653 NSKGAQIMTIHKSK
+653 NPKGAQIMTIHGSK

-683 NNESDKF
+683 NSSHANQL
-690 LEEYNGTELVCL
+690 LEEYNGTELVRL

-715 YARALEK
+715 YARALDK
-722 EKAAK
+722 EEAAK
-727 DHEEINAYYVAFTR
+727 DHEEINVYYVAFTR
-741 AELGLVVVAKDKDQ
+741 AELGLIVVAKDKKES
-755 KKDKKKDK
+755 KK
-763 EESKNKGMHEK
+763 ESKNKKMREQ
-774 LDLKP
+774 LDLAP

-784 IAPVIASKKEPSNAS
+784 IMPVISPQKEPLIAS
-799 VLIKPHAY
+799 VVIKPHAY

-839 GLEYQYAYRIPK
+839 GLEYQYAYNIPK
-851 KSVLEY
+851 QSVLEY
-857 LNYHYGFYGLDH
+857 LNYHYGFYGLDY

-886 ALFKNLALKGEVAF
+886 ALFKNHALKGEAAF
-900 LSRGVVSRIDV
+900 LFQGVVSRIDV
-911 LLWDKGQNLY
+911 LLWDRGQNLY

-946 QTQAPHFKIQAGIIY
+946 RTQAPHFKIQVGIIY

>member
-1 MDTNRQCMA
+1 MA

-62 ILQKENLESKEKSH
+62 ILQQENLENEKEKSQ
-76 KENILK
+76 NILK
-82 ELEEKYHLDPSLVQ
+82 ELEEKYHLNPDLVR

-137 EVNEDTEAHQQ
+137 EVNEDTKSHQQ
-148 QLDERFLSALNS
+148 QLNEGFLSALNN

-175 HNSYTSNSILK
+175 YDNYTSDSILER
-186 LLRSLRNKLYLFDP
+186 LRFLKNKLYLFDP
-200 NKREPAF
+200 NKKEPAF
-207 DEEGFLEKPRN
+207 DEEGFLEKLRS
-218 LNKQIQSTEIASDSA
+218 LNEQIQSIETASDRA
-233 KKAIKCDDFR
+233 KTAIKCDSFR

-255 KSEYNFF
+255 KSEYQSF

-277 AIENDL
+277 EIENDL
-283 KSYYEARETALFKK
+283 KRYYEAKETAIFKK
-297 FPKFIQLYDKAI
+297 FPKFIQLYDNAT

-320 KDKVHALLSG
+320 KDKVHALLKG

-372 IKAGIGQAKWHRSV
+372 IKAGIGQAKWNRSV

-396 YAFRGGFSSLFESVS
+396 YAFRGSFSSLFESVS
-411 KDFYHDNLEFNHR
+411 KDFYHDNLQFNHR
-424 SSPLIIHYVNTIFK
+424 SSPLIINYVNTIFK
-438 KAYQNSSTTYLEQKY
+438 KAYQDSPTAYLDQKY
-453 PETSRNKHAT
+453 PKASNNKHAT

-475 RELLLE
+475 
-481 QISQEAKNLLEHG
+481 

-508 LLEHGI
+508 LLEHRI

-521 LCATNKDA
+521 LCATNDDA
-529 LEIKNYLQENLS
+529 LEIKNYLQQNLS
-541 EIRPSTESSAQLSQF
+541 AIRPSTESSAKLSQF

-571 EEEYKPFYKHSVLK
+571 EEPYKPFYKHSVLK

-597 FGFNPKKES
+597 PSFNPKKES
-606 VAGFVWKVMELFEL
+606 VADFVWKVMEWFEL
-620 YTECAQ
+620 YGERAQ
-626 ICLELALG
+626 ICLELAVG
-634 CEDADEFLEKL
+634 CEDADGFLEKL

-653 NSKGAQIMTIHKSK
+653 NAKGAQIMTIHASK

-683 NNESDKF
+683 RSNNSNQF
-690 LEEYNGTELVCL
+690 LEEYNGAELLRL

-715 YARALEK
+715 YARALDK

-727 DHEEINAYYVAFTR
+727 DHEETNVYYVAFTR
-741 AELGLVVVAKDKDQ
+741 AELGLIVVAKDKGQ
-755 KKDKKKDK
+755 KKDKKESKKESKDK
-763 EESKNKGMHEK
+763 GMREK
-774 LDLKP
+774 LDLAP
-779 LEEGE
+779 LEEGT
-784 IAPVIASKKEPSNAS
+784 IAPVISPQKEPLIAS
-799 VLIKPHAY
+799 VVIKPHAY

-818 DSDYEKNNDQ
+818 SDYEKNNDQ

-839 GLEYQYAYRIPK
+839 GLEYQYAYNIPK

-857 LNYHYGFYGLDH
+857 LNYHHGFYGLDY

-886 ALFKNLALKGEVAF
+886 VLFKNYALRGEAAF
-900 LSRGVVSRIDV
+900 LFEGVVSRIDV
-911 LLWDKGQNLY
+911 LLWDRGQNLC

-946 QTQAPHFKIQAGIIY
+946 KTQAPHFKIQAGIIY

>member
-1 MDTNRQCMA
+1 MDTKRQCMA

-62 ILQKENLESKEKSH
+62 ILQKENLENEKEKSQ
-76 KENILK
+76 NILK
-82 ELEEKYHLDPSLVQ
+82 ELEEKYHLDPSLVR

-137 EVNEDTEAHQQ
+137 EVNEDTKAHQQ
-148 QLDERFLSALNS
+148 QLNDGFLSALNG
-160 EQLEELSVFITQCLS
+160 EQLEELSVFIAQCLS
-175 HNSYTSNSILK
+175 YDNYTSDSILER
-186 LLRSLRNKLYLFDP
+186 LRFLKNKLYLFDP
-200 NKREPAF
+200 NKKEPAF
-207 DEEGFLEKPRN
+207 DEKGFLEKLRS
-218 LNKQIQSTEIASDSA
+218 LNNQIQSIETASDRA
-233 KKAIKCDDFR
+233 KTAIKCDSFR
-243 GFLNSSLTWLKK
+243 GFLNSSLTWLEK
-255 KSEYNFF
+255 KSEYQSF
-262 KKLKNEIPTLESECE
+262 KKLKSEIPTLESECE
-277 AIENDL
+277 EIENDL
-283 KSYYEARETALFKK
+283 KRYYEAKETAIFKK

-320 KDKVHALLSG
+320 KDKVHVLLNG
-330 YEEVPAE
+330 YEEMPAE

-396 YAFRGGFSSLFESVS
+396 YAFRGSFSSLFESVA
-411 KDFYHDNLEFNHR
+411 KDFYHDNLQFNHR
-424 SSPLIIHYVNTIFK
+424 SAPLIINYVNTIFK
-438 KAYQNSSTTYLEQKY
+438 KAYQNSPTAYLEQKY
-453 PETSRNKHAT
+453 PKTSQNKHAT
-463 DGYVKVSLVANE
+463 DGYVKVSLVADE
-475 RELLLE
+475 R
-481 QISQEAKNLLEHG
+481 
-494 KELLLEQILQEAKN
+494 ELLLEQILQEAQN
-508 LLEHGI
+508 LLEHRI
-514 EPKDITI
+514 DPKDITI

-529 LEIKNYLQENLS
+529 LEIKNYLQERLS
-541 EIRPSTESSAQLSQF
+541 AIHPSTESSAKLSQF

-571 EEEYKPFYKHSVLK
+571 EEPYKPFYKHSVLK

-592 DAIAL
+592 AIVL
-597 FGFNPKKES
+597 PSFNPKKES

-620 YTECAQ
+620 YGEPAQ
-626 ICLELALG
+626 SCLELAVG
-634 CEDADEFLEKL
+634 CKDADGFLEKL
-645 EAKKIASF
+645 EAKAIASSH
-653 NSKGAQIMTIHKSK
+653 SKGAQIMTIHKSK

-683 NNESDKF
+683 NSSHSNQL
-690 LEEYNGTELVCL
+690 LEEYNGAELLRL

-715 YARALEK
+715 YARALDK
-722 EKAAK
+722 EEVAK
-727 DHEEINAYYVAFTR
+727 DHEEINVYYVAFTR
-741 AELGLVVVAKDKDQ
+741 AELGLIVVAKDKKES
-755 KKDKKKDK
+755 KK
-763 EESKNKGMHEK
+763 ESKNKGMREK
-774 LDLKP
+774 LDLFP
-779 LEEGE
+779 LEEGT
-784 IAPVIASKKEPSNAS
+784 IAPVISPQKEPLIAS

-818 DSDYEKNNDQ
+818 SDYEKNNDQ

-839 GLEYQYAYRIPK
+839 GLEYQYAYNIPK

-857 LNYHYGFYGLDH
+857 LNYHHGFYGLDH

-886 ALFKNLALKGEVAF
+886 ALFKNYALRGEAAF
-900 LSRGVVSRIDV
+900 LFEGVVSRIDV

-935 KAQVSHYAEFL
+935 KAQVSHYAAFL
-946 QTQAPHFKIQAGIIY
+946 KTQAPHFKIQAGIIY

>member
-1 MDTNRQCMA
+1 MDTKRQCMA

-62 ILQKENLESKEKSH
+62 ILQKENLENEKEKEKSQ
-76 KENILK
+76 NILK
-82 ELEEKYHLDPSLVQ
+82 ELEEKYRLDPSFVQ

-137 EVNEDTEAHQQ
+137 EVNEDTKAHQQ
-148 QLDERFLSALNS
+148 QLNASFLSALNNK
-160 EQLEELSVFITQCLS
+160 QLEELSVFIAQCLS
-175 HNSYTSNSILK
+175 YDSYTSDSILER
-186 LLRSLRNKLYLFDP
+186 LRFLKNKLYLFDP
-200 NKREPAF
+200 NKKDPVF
-207 DEEGFLEKPRN
+207 NEEGFLEKLRS
-218 LNKQIQSTEIASDSA
+218 LNQQIQSVETASNEA

-243 GFLNSSLTWLKK
+243 GFLNSSLTWLEK
-255 KSEYNFF
+255 KSEYRYF
-262 KKLKNEIPTLESECE
+262 KKFKDEIPTLESECE
-277 AIENDL
+277 EIENDL
-283 KSYYEARETALFKK
+283 KRYYEAKESALFKK
-297 FPKFIQLYDKAI
+297 FPKFIQLYDKAT

-320 KDKVHALLSG
+320 KDKVHALLNG
-330 YEEVPAE
+330 YEEMPAE
-337 FFYFRLDSKI
+337 FFYFRLDSRI

-396 YAFRGGFSSLFESVS
+396 YGFRGSFSSLFESVS
-411 KDFYHDNLEFNHR
+411 KDFYHDNLPFNHR
-424 SSPLIIHYVNTIFK
+424 SSPLIINYVNTIFK
-438 KAYQNSSTTYLEQKY
+438 KAYQNSPTAYLEQKY
-453 PETSRNKHAT
+453 PKASSNKHAR
-463 DGYVKVSLVANE
+463 DGYVKVSLVADE
-475 RELLLE
+475 R
-481 QISQEAKNLLEHG
+481 
-494 KELLLEQILQEAKN
+494 ELLLEQILQEAKN
-508 LLEHGI
+508 LLDHRI
-514 EPKDITI
+514 DPKDITL
-521 LCATNKDA
+521 LCATNDDA
-529 LEIKNYLQENLS
+529 LEIKNYLQKNLS
-541 EIRPSTESSAQLSQF
+541 TIRPSTESSAKLSQF

-571 EEEYKPFYKHSVLK
+571 EEPYKPFYKHSVLK

-597 FGFNPKKES
+597 AGFNPKKES

-626 ICLELALG
+626 ICLELAVG
-634 CEDADEFLEKL
+634 CEDANEFLEKL
-645 EAKKIASF
+645 EAKEIASF
-653 NSKGAQIMTIHKSK
+653 KAEGAQIMTIHKSK

-683 NNESDKF
+683 KSNNSNQF
-690 LEEYNGTELVCL
+690 LEEYSGTELIRL

-715 YARALEK
+715 YARVLDK
-722 EKAAK
+722 EEAAK
-727 DHEEINAYYVAFTR
+727 NHEETNVYYVAFTR
-741 AELGLVVVAKDKDQ
+741 AELGLIVVAKDK
-755 KKDKKKDK
+755 
-763 EESKNKGMHEK
+763 KGMHEK
-774 LDLKP
+774 LDLVP
-779 LEEGE
+779 LEEGT
-784 IAPVIASKKEPSNAS
+784 IAPVISSQKEPSSAS

-818 DSDYEKNNDQ
+818 SDYEKNNDQ

-857 LNYHYGFYGLDH
+857 LNYHHGFYGLDY

-878 FENDAEIQ
+878 FENDAKIQ

-900 LSRGVVSRIDV
+900 LFEGVVSRIDV

-935 KAQVSHYAEFL
+935 KAQVSHYAAFL

>member
-1 MDTNRQCMA
+1 MDTKRQCMA

-62 ILQKENLESKEKSH
+62 ILQKENLENENEKEKSQ
-76 KENILK
+76 NILK
-82 ELEEKYHLDPSLVQ
+82 ELEEKYRLNPSFVQ
-96 NSAQKIYQRFLN
+96 NSAPKIYQRFLN

-137 EVNEDTEAHQQ
+137 EVNEDTKAYQQ
-148 QLDERFLSALNS
+148 QLNEGFLSALNG
-160 EQLEELSVFITQCLS
+160 EQLEELSVFIAQCLS
-175 HNSYTSNSILK
+175 YDSYTSDSILER
-186 LLRSLRNKLYLFDP
+186 LRFLKNKLYLFDP
-200 NKREPAF
+200 NKKEPAF
-207 DEEGFLEKPRN
+207 DEEGFLEKLRS
-218 LNKQIQSTEIASDSA
+218 LNQQIQSIETASDTA

-243 GFLNSSLTWLKK
+243 GFLNSSLTWLEK
-255 KSEYNFF
+255 KSEYRNF
-262 KKLKNEIPTLESECE
+262 KKLKDEIPTLESECE
-277 AIENDL
+277 EIENDL
-283 KSYYEARETALFKK
+283 KRYYEAKESALFKK
-297 FPKFIQLYDKAI
+297 FPKFIQLYDKAT

-320 KDKVHALLSG
+320 KDKVHALLNG
-330 YEEVPAE
+330 YEELPAE

-396 YAFRGGFSSLFESVS
+396 YAFRGSFSSLFESVA
-411 KDFYHDNLEFNHR
+411 KDFYHDNLQFNHR
-424 SSPLIIHYVNTIFK
+424 SSPLIINYVNTIFK
-438 KAYQNSSTTYLEQKY
+438 KAYQNSPTAYLEQKY
-453 PETSRNKHAT
+453 PKTSNNKHAT

-481 QISQEAKNLLEHG
+481 QI
-494 KELLLEQILQEAKN
+494 LQEAKN
-508 LLEHGI
+508 LLEHRI
-514 EPKDITI
+514 DPKDITI

-541 EIRPSTESSAQLSQF
+541 EICPSTESSANLSQF

-565 LEYALA
+565 LKYALA
-571 EEEYKPFYKHSVLK
+571 EEPYKPFYKHSVLK

-592 DAIAL
+592 DAIVL
-597 FGFNPKKES
+597 PSFNPKKES
-606 VAGFVWKVMELFEL
+606 VAGFVWKIMEQFKL
-620 YTECAQ
+620 YGEPAQ
-626 ICLELALG
+626 ICLELAIG
-634 CEDADEFLEKL
+634 CEDADGFLEKL
-645 EAKKIASF
+645 EAKAIASF
-653 NSKGAQIMTIHKSK
+653 NLKGAQIMTIHKSK

-683 NNESDKF
+683 NSSHANQL
-690 LEEYNGTELVCL
+690 LEEYNGAELTRL

-715 YARALEK
+715 YARALDK
-722 EKAAK
+722 EEVAK
-727 DHEEINAYYVAFTR
+727 DHEEINVYYVAFTR
-741 AELGLVVVAKDKDQ
+741 AELGLIVVAKDKKES
-755 KKDKKKDK
+755 KK
-763 EESKNKGMHEK
+763 ESKNKTMREK
-774 LDLKP
+774 LDLAP

-784 IAPVIASKKEPSNAS
+784 IMPVISPQKEPLITSA
-799 VLIKPHAY
+799 LIKPHAY

-818 DSDYEKNNDQ
+818 SDYEKNNDQ

-839 GLEYQYAYRIPK
+839 GLEYQYAYNIPK

-857 LNYHYGFYGLDH
+857 LNYHHGFYGLDY

-886 ALFKNLALKGEVAF
+886 VLFKNYALRGEAAF
-900 LSRGVVSRIDV
+900 LFEGVVSRIDV
-911 LLWDKGQNLY
+911 LLWDRGQNLY

-946 QTQAPHFKIQAGIIY
+946 KTQAPHFKIQAGIIY

>member
-1 MDTNRQCMA
+1 MDTKRQCMA

-62 ILQKENLESKEKSH
+62 ILQKENLESEKEKSQ
-76 KENILK
+76 NILK

-137 EVNEDTEAHQQ
+137 EVNEDIEAHQR
-148 QLDERFLSALNS
+148 QLNEGFLSALNN
-160 EQLEELSVFITQCLS
+160 EQLEELSAFIVQCLS
-175 HNSYTSNSILK
+175 DESYTSDSILK
-186 LLRSLRNKLYLFDP
+186 RLRFLKNKLYLFDP
-200 NKREPAF
+200 NKKEPAF
-207 DEEGFLEKPRN
+207 DEEGFLEKLRS
-218 LNKQIQSTEIASDSA
+218 LNEQIQSIETASDKA
-233 KKAIKCDDFR
+233 KEAIKCDSFR
-243 GFLNSSLTWLKK
+243 GFLNSSLTWLEK
-255 KSEYNFF
+255 KSEYLYF
-262 KKLKNEIPTLESECE
+262 KKLKSEIPTLESECE
-277 AIENDL
+277 EIENNL
-283 KSYYEARETALFKK
+283 KRYYEAKETAIFKK
-297 FPKFIQLYDKAI
+297 FPKFIQLYDNAT

-320 KDKVHALLSG
+320 KDKVHVLLNG
-330 YEEVPAE
+330 YEEMPAE

-396 YAFRGGFSSLFESVS
+396 YAFRGSFSSLFESVS

-424 SSPLIIHYVNTIFK
+424 SAPLIINYVNTIFK
-438 KAYQNSSTTYLEQKY
+438 KAYQNSPTAYLEQKY
-453 PETSRNKHAT
+453 PKTSQNKHVT
-463 DGYVKVSLVANE
+463 EGYVKVSLVADE
-475 RELLLE
+475 
-481 QISQEAKNLLEHG
+481 
-494 KELLLEQILQEAKN
+494 KELLLEQILQEAQN
-508 LLEHGI
+508 LLDHRI
-514 EPKDITI
+514 DPKDITI

-529 LEIKNYLQENLS
+529 LEIKNYLQERLS
-541 EIRPSTESSAQLSQF
+541 AIRPSTESSARLSQL

-571 EEEYKPFYKHSVLK
+571 EEPYKPFYKHSVLK

-592 DAIAL
+592 DVIAL
-597 FGFNPKKES
+597 PGFNPKKES
-606 VAGFVWKVMELFEL
+606 VASFVWKIMEQFKL
-620 YTECAQ
+620 YGEPAQ
-626 ICLELALG
+626 SCLELAIG
-634 CEDADEFLEKL
+634 CEDANEFLEKL
-645 EAKKIASF
+645 EAKEIASF
-653 NSKGAQIMTIHKSK
+653 NPKGAQIMTIHGSK

-683 NNESDKF
+683 NSSHANQL
-690 LEEYNGTELVCL
+690 LEEYNGTELVRL

-715 YARALEK
+715 YARALDK
-722 EKAAK
+722 EEAAK
-727 DHEEINAYYVAFTR
+727 DHEEINVYYVAFTR
-741 AELGLVVVAKDKDQ
+741 AELGLIVVAKDK
-755 KKDKKKDK
+755 K
-763 EESKNKGMHEK
+763 ESKKESKKEK
-774 LDLKP
+774 MREQLDLAP

-784 IAPVIASKKEPSNAS
+784 IVPVVSPQKEPLITST
-799 VLIKPHAY
+799 LIKPHAY

-839 GLEYQYAYRIPK
+839 GLEYQYAYNIPK
-851 KSVLEY
+851 QSVLEY
-857 LNYHYGFYGLDH
+857 LNYHYGFYGLDY

-886 ALFKNLALKGEVAF
+886 ALFKNHALKGEAAF
-900 LSRGVVSRIDV
+900 LFQGVVSRIDV
-911 LLWDKGQNLY
+911 LLWDRGQNLY

-946 QTQAPHFKIQAGIIY
+946 RTQAPHFKIQVGIIY

>member
-1 MDTNRQCMA
+1 MDTKRQSMA

-62 ILQKENLESKEKSH
+62 ILQKENLESEKEKSQ
-76 KENILK
+76 NILK
-82 ELEEKYHLDPSLVQ
+82 ELEEKYHLNPDLVR

-137 EVNEDTEAHQQ
+137 EVNEDTKAHQQ
-148 QLDERFLSALNS
+148 QLNEDFLSVLNN

-175 HNSYTSNSILK
+175 YDSYTSDSVLERLRFLK
-186 LLRSLRNKLYLFDP
+186 NKLYLFDP
-200 NKREPAF
+200 NKKEPAF
-207 DEEGFLEKPRN
+207 DEEGFLEKLRN
-218 LNKQIQSTEIASDSA
+218 LNQQIQSVETASDTA

-255 KSEYNFF
+255 KGEYRDF
-262 KKLKNEIPTLESECE
+262 KKLKDEIPTLESECE
-277 AIENDL
+277 EIENDL
-283 KSYYEARETALFKK
+283 KRYYEAREIALFKK
-297 FPKFIQLYDKAI
+297 FPKFIQLYNKAT

-320 KDKVHALLSG
+320 KDKVHVLLNG
-330 YEEVPAE
+330 YEEMPAE

-396 YAFRGGFSSLFESVS
+396 YAFRGSFSSLFESVS

-424 SSPLIIHYVNTIFK
+424 SAPLIINYVNTIFK
-438 KAYQNSSTTYLEQKY
+438 KAYQNSPTAYLEQKY
-453 PETSRNKHAT
+453 PKTSQNKHAT
-463 DGYVKVSLVANE
+463 EGYVKVSLVADE
-475 RELLLE
+475 R
-481 QISQEAKNLLEHG
+481 
-494 KELLLEQILQEAKN
+494 ELLLEQILQEAQN
-508 LLEHGI
+508 LLEHHI
-514 EPKDITI
+514 DPKDITI

-529 LEIKNYLQENLS
+529 LEIKNYLQERLS
-541 EIRPSTESSAQLSQF
+541 AIRPSTESSAKLSQF

-571 EEEYKPFYKHSVLK
+571 EEPYKPFYKHSVLK

-597 FGFNPKKES
+597 PGFNPKKES

-620 YTECAQ
+620 YGEPAQ
-626 ICLELALG
+626 ICLELAVG
-634 CEDADEFLEKL
+634 CEDANDFLEKL
-645 EAKKIASF
+645 EAKAIASF
-653 NSKGAQIMTIHKSK
+653 NAKGAQIMTIHKSK

-673 VIVCERLGKP
+673 VIVCERLGNPKS
-683 NNESDKF
+683 NHSNQL
-690 LEEYNGTELVCL
+690 LEEYNGAELMHL

-715 YARALEK
+715 YARALDK
-722 EKAAK
+722 EEAAK
-727 DHEEINAYYVAFTR
+727 DHEETNVYYVAFTR
-741 AELGLVVVAKDKDQ
+741 AELGLIVVAKDK
-755 KKDKKKDK
+755 K
-763 EESKNKGMHEK
+763 ESKKENKNKTMHEK
-774 LDLKP
+774 LDLAL

-784 IAPVIASKKEPSNAS
+784 IMPVISPQKEPLITST
-799 VLIKPHAY
+799 LIKPHAY

-818 DSDYEKNNDQ
+818 ESDYEKNNDQ

-839 GLEYQYAYRIPK
+839 GLEYQYAYNIPK
-851 KSVLEY
+851 QSVLEY
-857 LNYHYGFYGLDH
+857 LNYHHGFYGLDH

-878 FENDAEIQ
+878 FENDMEIQ
-886 ALFKNLALKGEVAF
+886 TLFKNHALKGEAAF
-900 LSRGVVSRIDV
+900 LFQGVVSRIDV
-911 LLWDKGQNLY
+911 LLWDKGQNLC

-946 QTQAPHFKIQAGIIY
+946 KTQAPHFKIQAGIIY

>member
-1 MDTNRQCMA
+1 MDTKRQCMA

-62 ILQKENLESKEKSH
+62 ILQKENLEDEKEKEKSQ
-76 KENILK
+76 NILK
-82 ELEEKYHLDPSLVQ
+82 ELEEKYRLDPSFVQ

-137 EVNEDTEAHQQ
+137 EVNEDTKVHQQ
-148 QLDERFLSALNS
+148 QLNESFLSALDNK
-160 EQLEELSVFITQCLS
+160 QLEELSVFIAQCLS
-175 HNSYTSNSILK
+175 YDSYTSDSILER
-186 LLRSLRNKLYLFDP
+186 LRFLKNKLYLFDP
-200 NKREPAF
+200 NKKELAF
-207 DEEGFLEKPRN
+207 DEKGFLDKLRS
-218 LNKQIQSTEIASDSA
+218 LNRQIQNIETASDTA

-255 KSEYNFF
+255 KGEYRDF
-262 KKLKNEIPTLESECE
+262 KKIKDEIPTLESECE
-277 AIENDL
+277 EIEKDL
-283 KSYYEARETALFKK
+283 KRYYEVRESALFKK
-297 FPKFIQLYDKAI
+297 FPKFIQLYDRAT
-309 SKIQALDFDAI
+309 SKIQSLDFDAI
-320 KDKVHALLSG
+320 KDKVHALLNG
-330 YEEVPAE
+330 YEEMPAE

-347 AHILIDE
+347 VHILIDE

-396 YAFRGGFSSLFESVS
+396 YGFRGSFSSLFESVS

-424 SSPLIIHYVNTIFK
+424 SSPLIINYVNTIFK
-438 KAYQNSSTTYLEQKY
+438 KAYQNSPTAYLEQKY
-453 PETSRNKHAT
+453 PKASSNKHAK
-463 DGYVKVSLVANE
+463 DGYVKVSLVADE
-475 RELLLE
+475 R
-481 QISQEAKNLLEHG
+481 
-494 KELLLEQILQEAKN
+494 ELLLEQILQEAKN
-508 LLEHGI
+508 LLEHRI
-514 EPKDITI
+514 DPKDITL
-521 LCATNKDA
+521 LCATNDDA
-529 LEIKNYLQENLS
+529 LEIKNYLQKNLS
-541 EIRPSTESSAQLSQF
+541 AIRPSTESSAKLSQF

-571 EEEYKPFYKHSVLK
+571 EEPYKPFYKHSVLK

-597 FGFNPKKES
+597 AGFNPKKES

-626 ICLELALG
+626 ICLELAVG
-634 CEDADEFLEKL
+634 CEDANEFLEKL
-645 EAKKIASF
+645 EAKEIASF
-653 NSKGAQIMTIHKSK
+653 KAEGAQIMTIHKSK

-683 NNESDKF
+683 KTNNSNQF
-690 LEEYNGTELVCL
+690 LEEYSGTELTRL

-715 YARALEK
+715 YARALDK
-722 EKAAK
+722 EEAAK
-727 DHEEINAYYVAFTR
+727 DHEETNVYYVAFTR
-741 AELGLVVVAKDKDQ
+741 AELGLIVVAKDKDQ
-755 KKDKKKDK
+755 KKDKK
-763 EESKNKGMHEK
+763 ESKNKGMREK
-774 LDLKP
+774 LDLAP
-779 LEEGE
+779 LEEGT
-784 IAPVIASKKEPSNAS
+784 IAPVISSQKEPLIPS

-818 DSDYEKNNDQ
+818 SDYEKNNDQ

-839 GLEYQYAYRIPK
+839 GLEYQYAYNIPK

-857 LNYHYGFYGLDH
+857 LNYHHGFYGLDY

-878 FENDAEIQ
+878 FENDAKIQ

-900 LSRGVVSRIDV
+900 LFEGVVSRIDV

-935 KAQVSHYAEFL
+935 KAQVSHYAAFL

>member
-1 MDTNRQCMA
+1 MDTKRQCMA

-56 ILDYLK
+56 VLDYLK
-62 ILQKENLESKEKSH
+62 ILQKENLEDEKEKEKSQ
-76 KENILK
+76 NILK
-82 ELEEKYHLDPSLVQ
+82 ELEEKYRLDPSLVQ
-96 NSAQKIYQRFLN
+96 NRAQEIYQRFLN

-137 EVNEDTEAHQQ
+137 EVNEDTKVHQQ
-148 QLDERFLSALNS
+148 QLNESFLNALDN
-160 EQLEELSVFITQCLS
+160 EQLNELSVFIAQCLS
-175 HNSYTSNSILK
+175 YDSYTSDSILER
-186 LLRSLRNKLYLFDP
+186 LRFLKNKLYLFDP
-200 NKREPAF
+200 NKKEPAF
-207 DEEGFLEKPRN
+207 DEKGFLEKLRS
-218 LNKQIQSTEIASDSA
+218 LNQQIQSIETASNEA

-243 GFLNSSLTWLKK
+243 GFLNSSLTWLEK
-255 KSEYNFF
+255 KSEYRYF
-262 KKLKNEIPTLESECE
+262 KKFKDEIPTLESECE
-277 AIENDL
+277 EIENDL
-283 KSYYEARETALFKK
+283 KCYYEARESALFKK
-297 FPKFIQLYDKAI
+297 FPKFIQLYDKAT

-320 KDKVHALLSG
+320 KDKVHALLNG
-330 YEEVPAE
+330 YEEMPAE

-396 YAFRGGFSSLFESVS
+396 YGFRGSFSSLFESVS
-411 KDFYHDNLEFNHR
+411 KDFYHDNLPFNHR
-424 SSPLIIHYVNTIFK
+424 SAPLIINYVNTIFK
-438 KAYQNSSTTYLEQKY
+438 KAYQNSPTTYLEQKY
-453 PETSRNKHAT
+453 PKASSNKHAK
-463 DGYVKVSLVANE
+463 DGYVKVSLVADE
-475 RELLLE
+475 R
-481 QISQEAKNLLEHG
+481 
-494 KELLLEQILQEAKN
+494 ELLLEQILQEAKN
-508 LLEHGI
+508 LLEHRI
-514 EPKDITI
+514 DPKDITL
-521 LCATNKDA
+521 LCATNDDA
-529 LEIKNYLQENLS
+529 LEIKNYLQKNLS
-541 EIRPSTESSAQLSQF
+541 AIRPSTESSAKLSQF

-571 EEEYKPFYKHSVLK
+571 EEPYKPFYKHSVLK

-597 FGFNPKKES
+597 VGFNPKKES

-626 ICLELALG
+626 ICLELAVG
-634 CEDADEFLEKL
+634 CEDANEFLEKL
-645 EAKKIASF
+645 EAKEIASF
-653 NSKGAQIMTIHKSK
+653 KAKGAQIMTIHKSK

-683 NNESDKF
+683 KTNNSNQF
-690 LEEYNGTELVCL
+690 LEEYSGTELTRL

-715 YARALEK
+715 YARVLDK
-722 EKAAK
+722 EEAAK
-727 DHEEINAYYVAFTR
+727 NHEETNVYYVAFTR
-741 AELGLVVVAKDKDQ
+741 AELGLIVVAKDK
-755 KKDKKKDK
+755 
-763 EESKNKGMHEK
+763 KGMHEK
-774 LDLKP
+774 LDLAP
-779 LEEGE
+779 LEEGT
-784 IAPVIASKKEPSNAS
+784 IVPVISSQKEPLIPS

-818 DSDYEKNNDQ
+818 SDYEKNNDQ
-828 EAINFGIALHK
+828 EAIHFGIALHK

-857 LNYHYGFYGLDH
+857 LNYHHGFYGLDY

-878 FENDAEIQ
+878 FENDAKIQ
-886 ALFKNLALKGEVAF
+886 ALFKNLALRGEVAF
-900 LSRGVVSRIDV
+900 LFEGVVSRIDV

-935 KAQVSHYAEFL
+935 KAQVSHYAAFL

>member
-1 MDTNRQCMA
+1 MA

-62 ILQKENLESKEKSH
+62 ILQKENLEENEKEKSQ
-76 KENILK
+76 NILK

-137 EVNEDTEAHQQ
+137 EVNEDTKAHQQ
-148 QLDERFLSALNS
+148 QLNEGFLSALNN

-175 HNSYTSNSILK
+175 YDNYTSDSILER
-186 LLRSLRNKLYLFDP
+186 LRFLKNKLYLFDP
-200 NKREPAF
+200 NKKEPAF
-207 DEEGFLEKPRN
+207 DEKGFLEKLRS
-218 LNKQIQSTEIASDSA
+218 LNEQIQSIETASDRA
-233 KKAIKCDDFR
+233 KTAIKCDSFR

-255 KSEYNFF
+255 KSEYQSF
-262 KKLKNEIPTLESECE
+262 KKLKSEIPTLESECKE
-277 AIENDL
+277 IENDL
-283 KSYYEARETALFKK
+283 KRYYEAKETAIFKK
-297 FPKFIQLYDKAI
+297 FPKFIQLYDNAT

-320 KDKVHALLSG
+320 KDKVHALLNG
-330 YEEVPAE
+330 YEELPAE

-396 YAFRGGFSSLFESVS
+396 YAFRGSFSSLFESVS
-411 KDFYHDNLEFNHR
+411 KDFYHDNLQFNHR
-424 SSPLIIHYVNTIFK
+424 SAPLIINYVNTIFK
-438 KAYQNSSTTYLEQKY
+438 KAYQNSPTAYLEQKY
-453 PETSRNKHAT
+453 PKTSQNKHVT
-463 DGYVKVSLVANE
+463 DGYVKVSLVADG
-475 RELLLE
+475 R
-481 QISQEAKNLLEHG
+481 
-494 KELLLEQILQEAKN
+494 ELLLEQILQEAKN
-508 LLEHGI
+508 LLEHRI

-521 LCATNKDA
+521 LCATNDDA

-541 EIRPSTESSAQLSQF
+541 AIRPSTESSANLSQF

-565 LEYALA
+565 LKYALA
-571 EEEYKPFYKHSVLK
+571 EEPYKPFYKHSVLK

-597 FGFNPKKES
+597 AGFNPKKES
-606 VAGFVWKVMELFEL
+606 VAGFVWKVMALFEL
-620 YTECAQ
+620 YGEPAQ
-626 ICLELALG
+626 ICLELAVG
-634 CEDADEFLEKL
+634 CEDANGFLEKL

-653 NSKGAQIMTIHKSK
+653 NLKGAQIMTIHKSK

-683 NNESDKF
+683 NSSHSNQL

-715 YARALEK
+715 YARALDK
-722 EKAAK
+722 EEAAK
-727 DHEEINAYYVAFTR
+727 NHEEINVYYVAFTR
-741 AELGLVVVAKDKDQ
+741 AELGLIVVAKDKKES
-755 KKDKKKDK
+755 KK
-763 EESKNKGMHEK
+763 ESKNKTMREQ
-774 LDLKP
+774 LDLTP

-784 IAPVIASKKEPSNAS
+784 ITPVVSHRKEPLITSA
-799 VLIKPHAY
+799 LIKPHAY

-818 DSDYEKNNDQ
+818 ESDYEKNDDQ

-839 GLEYQYAYRIPK
+839 GLEYQYAYNIPK

-857 LNYHYGFYGLDH
+857 LNYHHGFYGLDH

-878 FENDAEIQ
+878 FENDTEIQ
-886 ALFKNLALKGEVAF
+886 TLFKNYTLRGEAAF
-900 LSRGVVSRIDV
+900 LFEGVVSRIDV
-911 LLWDKGQNLY
+911 LLWDRGQNLY

-946 QTQAPHFKIQAGIIY
+946 KTQAPHFKIQAGIIY

>member
-1 MDTNRQCMA
+1 MDTKRQCMA

-62 ILQKENLESKEKSH
+62 ILQQENLENEKEKSQ
-76 KENILK
+76 NILK
-82 ELEEKYHLDPSLVQ
+82 ELEEKYHLDPSLVR

-137 EVNEDTEAHQQ
+137 EVNEDTKAHQQ
-148 QLDERFLSALNS
+148 QLNEGFLSALNS
-160 EQLEELSVFITQCLS
+160 EQLEELSVFIAQCLS
-175 HNSYTSNSILK
+175 HESYTSDSILER
-186 LLRSLRNKLYLFDP
+186 LRFLKNKLYLFDP
-200 NKREPAF
+200 NKKEPAF
-207 DEEGFLEKPRN
+207 DEKGFLEKLRS
-218 LNKQIQSTEIASDSA
+218 LNNQIQNIETASDKA
-233 KKAIKCDDFR
+233 KTAIKCDSFR
-243 GFLNSSLTWLKK
+243 GFLNSSLTWLEK
-255 KSEYNFF
+255 KSEYLYF

-277 AIENDL
+277 EIENDL
-283 KSYYEARETALFKK
+283 KRYYEAKETAIFKK
-297 FPKFIQLYDKAI
+297 FPKFIQLYDNAT

-320 KDKVHALLSG
+320 KDKVHVLLNG
-330 YEEVPAE
+330 YEEIPAE

-396 YAFRGGFSSLFESVS
+396 YAFRGSFSSLFESVS
-411 KDFYHDNLEFNHR
+411 KDFYHDNLQFNHR
-424 SSPLIIHYVNTIFK
+424 SSPLIINYVNTIFK
-438 KAYQNSSTTYLEQKY
+438 KAYQNSPTAYLEQKY
-453 PETSRNKHAT
+453 PKTSNNKHVT
-463 DGYVKVSLVANE
+463 DGYVKVSLVVDE
-475 RELLLE
+475 RELLLN
-481 QISQEAKNLLEHG
+481 QVLQEAQNLLEHR
-494 KELLLEQILQEAKN
+494 IDPKN
-508 LLEHGI
+508 
-514 EPKDITI
+514 ITI
-521 LCATNKDA
+521 LCATNDDA
-529 LEIKNYLQENLS
+529 LEIKNYLQERLS
-541 EIRPSTESSAQLSQF
+541 AIRPSTESSAKLSQF

-571 EEEYKPFYKHSVLK
+571 KEPYKPFYKHSVLK

-597 FGFNPKKES
+597 PGFNPKKES

-620 YTECAQ
+620 YGECAQ
-626 ICLELALG
+626 ICLELAVG
-634 CEDADEFLEKL
+634 CEDANDFLEKL
-645 EAKKIASF
+645 EAKSIASSH
-653 NSKGAQIMTIHKSK
+653 SKGAQIMTIHKSK

-683 NNESDKF
+683 NSSHSNQL
-690 LEEYNGTELVCL
+690 LEEYNGAELAHL

-715 YARALEK
+715 YARALDK
-722 EKAAK
+722 EEAAK
-727 DHEEINAYYVAFTR
+727 DHEEINVYYVAFTR
-741 AELGLVVVAKDKDQ
+741 AELGLIVVAKDKKES
-755 KKDKKKDK
+755 KK
-763 EESKNKGMHEK
+763 ESKNKKMHEQ
-774 LDLKP
+774 LDLAP

-784 IAPVIASKKEPSNAS
+784 IMPVVSHKKEPLITSI
-799 VLIKPHAY
+799 LIKPHAY

-839 GLEYQYAYRIPK
+839 GLEYQYAYNIPK

-857 LNYHYGFYGLDH
+857 LNYHHGFYGLDY

-886 ALFKNLALKGEVAF
+886 ALFKNYALRGEAAF
-900 LSRGVVSRIDV
+900 LFEGVVSRIDV
-911 LLWDKGQNLY
+911 LLWDRGQNLY

-946 QTQAPHFKIQAGIIY
+946 KTQAPHFKIQAGIIY

>member
-1 MDTNRQCMA
+1 MDTKRQCMA

-62 ILQKENLESKEKSH
+62 ILQKENLEDEKEKEKSQ
-76 KENILK
+76 NILK
-82 ELEEKYHLDPSLVQ
+82 ELEEKYRLDPSFVQ

-137 EVNEDTEAHQQ
+137 EVNEDTKAHQQ
-148 QLDERFLSALNS
+148 QLNESFLSTLNN
-160 EQLEELSVFITQCLS
+160 EQLEELSVFIAQCLS
-175 HNSYTSNSILK
+175 YDSYTSGSILEW
-186 LLRSLRNKLYLFDP
+186 LRFLKNKLYLFDP
-200 NKREPAF
+200 NKKEPAF
-207 DEEGFLEKPRN
+207 DEEGFLEKLRS
-218 LNKQIQSTEIASDSA
+218 LNQQIQSVETASDTA
-233 KKAIKCDDFR
+233 KAAIKCDDFR
-243 GFLNSSLTWLKK
+243 GFLNSSLTWLEK
-255 KSEYNFF
+255 KSEYRYF
-262 KKLKNEIPTLESECE
+262 KKFKDEIPILESECE
-277 AIENDL
+277 EIENDL
-283 KSYYEARETALFKK
+283 KRYYEAKESALFKK
-297 FPKFIQLYDKAI
+297 FPKFIQLYDKAT

-320 KDKVHALLSG
+320 KDKVHALLNG
-330 YEEVPAE
+330 YEEMPAE
-337 FFYFRLDSKI
+337 FFYFRLDSRI

-396 YAFRGGFSSLFESVS
+396 YGFRGSFSSLFESVS

-424 SSPLIIHYVNTIFK
+424 SSPLIINYVNTIFK
-438 KAYQNSSTTYLEQKY
+438 KAYQNSPTAYLEQKY
-453 PETSRNKHAT
+453 PKASGNKHAK
-463 DGYVKVSLVANE
+463 DGYVKVSLVADE
-475 RELLLE
+475 R
-481 QISQEAKNLLEHG
+481 
-494 KELLLEQILQEAKN
+494 ELLLEQILQEAKN
-508 LLEHGI
+508 LLEHRI
-514 EPKDITI
+514 DPKDITL
-521 LCATNKDA
+521 LCATNDDA

-541 EIRPSTESSAQLSQF
+541 EIRPSTESSAKLSQF

-571 EEEYKPFYKHSVLK
+571 EEPYKPFYKHSVLK

-592 DAIAL
+592 DVIAL
-597 FGFNPKKES
+597 AGFNPKKES
-606 VAGFVWKVMELFEL
+606 VAGFVWKVMEWFEL
-620 YTECAQ
+620 YGECAQ
-626 ICLELALG
+626 ICLELAVG
-634 CEDADEFLEKL
+634 CEDANEFLEKL
-645 EAKKIASF
+645 EAKEIASF
-653 NSKGAQIMTIHKSK
+653 KIEGTQIMTIHKSK

-683 NNESDKF
+683 KTNNSNQF
-690 LEEYNGTELVCL
+690 LEEYSGTELTRL

-715 YARALEK
+715 YARALDK
-722 EKAAK
+722 EEATK
-727 DHEEINAYYVAFTR
+727 DHEETNVYYVAFTR
-741 AELGLVVVAKDKDQ
+741 AELGLVVVAKDK
-755 KKDKKKDK
+755 
-763 EESKNKGMHEK
+763 KGMREK
-774 LDLKP
+774 LDLAP
-779 LEEGE
+779 LEEGK
-784 IAPVIASKKEPSNAS
+784 IVPVISSQKEPSIPS
-799 VLIKPHAY
+799 VVIKPHAY

-818 DSDYEKNNDQ
+818 SDYEKNNDQ

-839 GLEYQYAYRIPK
+839 GLEYQYAYNIPK

-857 LNYHYGFYGLDH
+857 LNYHHGFYGLDY

-878 FENDAEIQ
+878 FENDAKIQ

-900 LSRGVVSRIDV
+900 LFEGVVSRIDV

-935 KAQVSHYAEFL
+935 KAQVSHYAAFL

>member
-1 MDTNRQCMA
+1 MDTKRQCMA

-62 ILQKENLESKEKSH
+62 ILQKENLENEKEKSQ
-76 KENILK
+76 NILK
-82 ELEEKYHLDPSLVQ
+82 ELEEKYHLDPSLVR
-96 NSAQKIYQRFLN
+96 NSAPKIYQRFLN

-137 EVNEDTEAHQQ
+137 EVNEDTKAHQQ
-148 QLDERFLSALNS
+148 QLNEGFLSALNNK
-160 EQLEELSVFITQCLS
+160 QLEELSVFIAQCLS
-175 HNSYTSNSILK
+175 YDSYTSDSILER
-186 LLRSLRNKLYLFDP
+186 LRFLKNKLYLFDP
-200 NKREPAF
+200 NKKEPAF
-207 DEEGFLEKPRN
+207 DEEGFLEKLRS
-218 LNKQIQSTEIASDSA
+218 LNEQIQSIETASNEA
-233 KKAIKCDDFR
+233 KKAIKCDSFR
-243 GFLNSSLTWLKK
+243 GFLNSSLTWLEK
-255 KSEYNFF
+255 KSEYLYF

-277 AIENDL
+277 EIENDL
-283 KSYYEARETALFKK
+283 KRYYEARETAIFKK
-297 FPKFIQLYDKAI
+297 FPKFIQLYDKAT

-320 KDKVHALLSG
+320 KDKVHALLNG
-330 YEEVPAE
+330 YEELPAE

-372 IKAGIGQAKWHRSV
+372 IKAGIGQAKWQRSV

-396 YAFRGGFSSLFESVS
+396 YAFRGSFSSLFESVA
-411 KDFYHDNLEFNHR
+411 KDFYHDNLQFNHR
-424 SSPLIIHYVNTIFK
+424 SAPLIIDYVNTIFK
-438 KAYQNSSTTYLEQKY
+438 KAYQNSPTAYLEQKY
-453 PETSRNKHAT
+453 PKASSNKHAR
-463 DGYVKVSLVANE
+463 DGYVKVSLVADE
-475 RELLLE
+475 R
-481 QISQEAKNLLEHG
+481 G
-494 KELLLEQILQEAKN
+494 LLLEQILQEAQN
-508 LLEHGI
+508 LLEHRI

-521 LCATNKDA
+521 LCATNDDA

-541 EIRPSTESSAQLSQF
+541 AIRPSTESSANLSQF

-565 LEYALA
+565 LKYALA
-571 EEEYKPFYKHSVLK
+571 EEPYKPFYKHSVLK

-597 FGFNPKKES
+597 AGFNPKKES

-620 YTECAQ
+620 YGEPAQ
-626 ICLELALG
+626 SCLELAVG
-634 CEDADEFLEKL
+634 CEDADGFLEKL

-653 NSKGAQIMTIHKSK
+653 NLKGTQIMTIHKSK

-673 VIVCERLGKP
+673 VIVCECLGKP
-683 NNESDKF
+683 KTNNSNQF

-715 YARALEK
+715 YARALDK
-722 EKAAK
+722 EEVAK
-727 DHEEINAYYVAFTR
+727 DYEEINVYYVAFTR
-741 AELGLVVVAKDKDQ
+741 AELGLIVVAKDKDQ
-755 KKDKKKDK
+755 KKDKKESKK
-763 EESKNKGMHEK
+763 ESKNKGMREK
-774 LDLKP
+774 LDLAP
-779 LEEGE
+779 LEEGI
-784 IAPVIASKKEPSNAS
+784 IAPVISSQKEPLIAS

-807 GEQVQEIEEEP
+807 GEQVQEIEEGP
-818 DSDYEKNNDQ
+818 SDYEKNNDQ

-839 GLEYQYAYRIPK
+839 GLEYQYAYNIPK

-857 LNYHYGFYGLDH
+857 LNYHHGFYGLDY

-886 ALFKNLALKGEVAF
+886 ALFKNYALRGETAF
-900 LSRGVVSRIDV
+900 LFEGVVSRIDV

-935 KAQVSHYAEFL
+935 KAQVSHYAAFL
-946 QTQAPHFKIQAGIIY
+946 KTQAPHFKIQAGIIY

>member
-1 MDTNRQCMA
+1 MDTKRQCMA

-33 GANPSEILT
+33 EANPSEILT

-62 ILQKENLESKEKSH
+62 ILQKENLESEKEKSQ
-76 KENILK
+76 NILK
-82 ELEEKYHLDPSLVQ
+82 ELEEKYHLDPSLVR

-137 EVNEDTEAHQQ
+137 EVNEDTEAHQR
-148 QLDERFLSALNS
+148 QLNESFLSALNNK
-160 EQLEELSVFITQCLS
+160 QLEELSAFIVQCLS
-175 HNSYTSNSILK
+175 YESYTSDSILEQ
-186 LLRSLRNKLYLFDP
+186 LRFLKNKLYLFDP
-200 NKREPAF
+200 NKKDPAF
-207 DEEGFLEKPRN
+207 DEEGFLEKLRS
-218 LNKQIQSTEIASDSA
+218 LNNQIQSIETASNEA
-233 KKAIKCDDFR
+233 KKAIKCDSFR
-243 GFLNSSLTWLKK
+243 GFLNSSLTWLEK
-255 KSEYNFF
+255 KSEYRYF

-277 AIENDL
+277 EIENDL
-283 KSYYEARETALFKK
+283 KRYYEAKETAIFKK
-297 FPKFIQLYDKAI
+297 FPKFIQLYDKAT

-320 KDKVHALLSG
+320 KDKVHVLLNG
-330 YEEVPAE
+330 YEEMPAE

-396 YAFRGGFSSLFESVS
+396 YAFRGSFSSLFESVS

-424 SSPLIIHYVNTIFK
+424 SAPLIINYVNTIFK
-438 KAYQNSSTTYLEQKY
+438 KAYQNFPTAYLEQKY
-453 PETSRNKHAT
+453 PKTSNNKHVT
-463 DGYVKVSLVANE
+463 EGYVKVSLVADE
-475 RELLLE
+475 R
-481 QISQEAKNLLEHG
+481 
-494 KELLLEQILQEAKN
+494 ELLLEQILQEAQN
-508 LLEHGI
+508 LLDHRI
-514 EPKDITI
+514 DPKDITI

-529 LEIKNYLQENLS
+529 LEIKNYLQERLS
-541 EIRPSTESSAQLSQF
+541 AICPSTESSARLSQL

-571 EEEYKPFYKHSVLK
+571 EEPYKPFYKHSVLK

-597 FGFNPKKES
+597 PGFNPKKES
-606 VAGFVWKVMELFEL
+606 VAGFVWKIMEQFKL
-620 YTECAQ
+620 YEEPAQ
-626 ICLELALG
+626 SCLELAIG
-634 CEDADEFLEKL
+634 CEDANDFLEKL
-645 EAKKIASF
+645 EAKEIASF
-653 NSKGAQIMTIHKSK
+653 NPKGVQIMTIHKSK

-673 VIVCERLGKP
+673 VIVCERLGNPKS
-683 NNESDKF
+683 NHSNQL
-690 LEEYNGTELVCL
+690 LEEYNGAELVRL

-715 YARALEK
+715 YARALDK
-722 EKAAK
+722 EEAAK
-727 DHEEINAYYVAFTR
+727 DHEEINVYYVAFTR
-741 AELGLVVVAKDKDQ
+741 AELGLIVVAKDKKES
-755 KKDKKKDK
+755 KK
-763 EESKNKGMHEK
+763 ESKNKKMREQ
-774 LDLKP
+774 LDLAP

-784 IAPVIASKKEPSNAS
+784 IMPVISPQKEPLITS
-799 VLIKPHAY
+799 VVIKSHAY
-807 GEQVQEIEEEP
+807 GEQVQEIEEGP

-839 GLEYQYAYRIPK
+839 GLEYQYAYNIPK
-851 KSVLEY
+851 QSVLEY
-857 LNYHYGFYGLDH
+857 LNYHHGFYGLDY

-886 ALFKNLALKGEVAF
+886 ALFKNHALKGEAAF
-900 LSRGVVSRIDV
+900 LFQGVMSRIDV
-911 LLWDKGQNLY
+911 LLWDRGQNLY

-946 QTQAPHFKIQAGIIY
+946 KTQAPHFKIQVGIIY

>member
-1 MDTNRQCMA
+1 MDTKRQCMA

-62 ILQKENLESKEKSH
+62 ILQKENLENEKEKSQ
-76 KENILK
+76 NILK
-82 ELEEKYHLDPSLVQ
+82 ELEEKYHLDPSLVR
-96 NSAQKIYQRFLN
+96 NSTQKIYQRFLN

-137 EVNEDTEAHQQ
+137 EVNEDTEAHQR
-148 QLDERFLSALNS
+148 QLNESFLSALNS
-160 EQLEELSVFITQCLS
+160 EQLEELSAFIVQCLS
-175 HNSYTSNSILK
+175 YDNYTSDSILEQ
-186 LLRSLRNKLYLFDP
+186 LRFLKNKLYLFDP
-200 NKREPAF
+200 NKKEPIF
-207 DEEGFLEKPRN
+207 DEKGFLEKLRS
-218 LNKQIQSTEIASDSA
+218 LNNQIQSIETASNEA
-233 KKAIKCDDFR
+233 KKAIKCDSFR
-243 GFLNSSLTWLKK
+243 GFLNSSLTWLEK
-255 KSEYNFF
+255 KSEYRYF

-277 AIENDL
+277 EIENDL
-283 KSYYEARETALFKK
+283 KRYYEAKETAIFKK
-297 FPKFIQLYDKAI
+297 FPKFIQLYDKAT

-320 KDKVHALLSG
+320 KDKVHVLLNG
-330 YEEVPAE
+330 YEEMPAE

-396 YAFRGGFSSLFESVS
+396 YAFRGSFSSLFESVS

-424 SSPLIIHYVNTIFK
+424 SAPLIINYVNTTFK
-438 KAYQNSSTTYLEQKY
+438 KAYQNSPTAYLEQKY
-453 PETSRNKHAT
+453 PKTSQNKHAT
-463 DGYVKVSLVANE
+463 DGYVKVSLVADE
-475 RELLLE
+475 
-481 QISQEAKNLLEHG
+481 

-508 LLEHGI
+508 LLDHHI
-514 EPKDITI
+514 DPKDITI

-529 LEIKNYLQENLS
+529 LEIKNYLQERLS
-541 EIRPSTESSAQLSQF
+541 AIRPSTESSAKLSQL

-571 EEEYKPFYKHSVLK
+571 EEPYKPFYKHSVLK

-597 FGFNPKKES
+597 PGFNPKKES
-606 VAGFVWKVMELFEL
+606 VAGFVWKIMEQFKL
-620 YTECAQ
+620 YGEPAQ
-626 ICLELALG
+626 SCLELAIG
-634 CEDADEFLEKL
+634 CEDANDFLEKL
-645 EAKKIASF
+645 EAKSIASF
-653 NSKGAQIMTIHKSK
+653 NPKGAQIMTIHGSK

-683 NNESDKF
+683 NSSHANQL
-690 LEEYNGTELVCL
+690 LEEYDGTELARL

-715 YARALEK
+715 YARALNK
-722 EKAAK
+722 EEAAK
-727 DHEEINAYYVAFTR
+727 DHEEINVYYVAFTR
-741 AELGLVVVAKDKDQ
+741 AELGLIVVAKDKKES
-755 KKDKKKDK
+755 KK
-763 EESKNKGMHEK
+763 ESKNKKMREQ
-774 LDLKP
+774 LDLVP
-779 LEEGE
+779 LEEGK
-784 IAPVIASKKEPSNAS
+784 IMPVISPQKEPLITS
-799 VLIKPHAY
+799 VVIKPHAY

-839 GLEYQYAYRIPK
+839 GLEYQYAYNIPK
-851 KSVLEY
+851 QSVLEY
-857 LNYHYGFYGLDH
+857 LNYHYGFYGLDY

-886 ALFKNLALKGEVAF
+886 ALFKNHALKGEAAF
-900 LSRGVVSRIDV
+900 LFQGVVSRIDV
-911 LLWDKGQNLY
+911 LLWDRGQNLY

-946 QTQAPHFKIQAGIIY
+946 RTQAPHFKIQAGIIY